1 MRKTIFQ
8 RIGSGLL
15 SLLMMST
22 LAISPALAAD
32 SRPEPSAAST
42 QAASDFTITPVGTVT
57 ADSTQVTL
65 HIDCA
70 DPEVS
75 TVNVFLLPVNTHG
88 YDEDNPIAKKWSA
101 AIGDVTLDVPAGKL
115 TAGSRFCVKL
125 TYTKDDDVR
134 EVFSD
139 YFTVAASGEKTRA
152 EIIANTSAVLLQ
164 DGKARTEPFKQ
175 NANSVDVQVKLDDSV
190 ESCYMTVYAYIG
202 TAGFDPD
209 NSTSSFVLWK
219 GQVTTGTVKC
229 PFNTN
234 VALKV
239 GYKIIACVNTPA
251 GKDAEGSTNYA
262 YVKSQALEVVDENGQ
277 GFQPYTYPNITIDEE
292 TLEPGATTLHISM
305 TGDQRIFDA
314 AAAGKIDINYTIG
327 MYPAGD
333 KFQIE
338 DGSTITLVQLGKTTG
353 SITHQEVTLSQPLK
367 AGWRVRAVAY
377 WDGCPELFIARSN
390 DYQLG
395 QADDSVLVSGTAEED
410 IPTAAVQGTPKA
422 GDTSVTVTLGGKI
435 PSGAVLILRSYDAD
449 ATKFETSDGTWVAT
463 QTGAEAKTYVLSPAK
478 AAMVAGRKLVA
489 LVLSS
494 GTVIAQSDPVIIGA
508 AQTPGEETTV
518 TLLES
523 SYTTTSTQATV
534 KVTGAEKFVGGSL
547 FVTTGLPITENDD
560 SRTKLGRV
568 DFTGAGEYTVPFTL
582 NTGDLKEGQ
591 TVQAY
596 LFKYDSD
603 TEKLI
608 YQYSDAVT
616 VTASSGVKTPEEIL
630 KNTTATLMKNGTVR
644 AENFKQSEKSV
655 DVKVTLDSSL
665 NQCYMTIFAYSSNTT
680 FDPDSSYNKRLWTGY
695 VKNGQTVTCEF
706 NQELPLYYNV
716 IACLNVPVGED
727 FYRPSNSQ
735 ALEVTDDSGEG
746 FRDYTYPDASI
757 VETTLDPGATK
768 LHINLTGD
776 ERLFQA
782 AKEGKT
788 SLTVA
793 VAQYP
798 NDGTTFDFEGEKQ
811 ISLASNLIFTE
822 PQKNYEVTLSQP
834 LKAGW
839 RVRAVVYWQ
848 QNESIFLPKGNDYEA
863 MFQRPDDSVLVSG
876 TPEEDI
882 PAVSIQGTPKAGDTS
897 VSVQLG
903 GKIPDGTY
911 IVLKKYDAGTAD
923 ADCVLSGGTFL
934 ANRSASAAGEQTLT
948 FSDALTAGEKL
959 AAFLTNN
966 GQLAKS
972 QPVTVA
978 AAQTTP
984 LFTITP
990 KGALAADST
999 QITFTVISSDP
1010 SITSVGT
1017 FLCPVKNG
1025 SVDSDHWIARQLGQ
1039 KLGDIT
1045 LDIPEGKLKDG
1056 DVVRLIL
1063 NYEKNDDF
1071 PYYFG
1076 TEANNITVGAQVPA
1090 EDSVVLNESTFTT
1103 DATQATVT
1111 VTGCDS
1117 FRGGYLI
1124 LTTGSVGTNGDADSR
1139 NRLGSVTF
1147 TGPGTYTVPF
1157 GNNHVKLISGNT
1169 IQAHLYKLD
1178 DKDRTYYKYSNAVG
1192 ITSGSQPAV
1201 KPEVSIATDSITAD
1215 RTNVWVQT
1223 SFDGAL
1229 TGTLKLYTYTGETFA
1244 ADKAKEIY
1252 SGTISSSSSSQKITF
1267 GSGKLT
1273 AGQKLIAVL
1282 DLSDGTSVK
1291 STAKTVQ
1298 AAPEKIKPAVQ
1309 LVTKKVTAGMT
1320 KLYAAMTI
1328 DSSVNNAS
1336 YTIYQFTGDTL
1347 DISTATALSSGT
1359 LYRSQSK
1366 ETVPLGRGKLIPGA
1380 KLQIVLT
1387 ADGVEARSDVLT
1399 VEPSPDWGTPY
1410 AAFNVSAVKTDAKSV
1425 SVQIDYADE
1434 YVAMGTDFYCD
1445 VTIYQFP
1452 GSYSDAEFESK
1463 ELWENLTLTQRVG
1476 QINSNFGD
1484 TTRGAELTVPIKDS
1498 AKLNA
1503 GDRLIIK
1510 LRLPHTEWE
1519 GEEVDYLSASVPV
1532 VGENETVPDAKVVL
1546 YNLGEDTSRGA
1557 RVRAILAELNIPAE
1571 TVTAEQLNE
1580 IVGHLAGLDGY
1591 EAAGEKYTGTAPDTE
1606 FMLLCNLPEA
1616 LLDKFLDAMQTDG
1629 LRIDHKA
1636 VVTAYNRDM
1645 KLHELMGDISE
1656 EHDVFQALLELDR
1669 LIAQAENLEEST
1681 YGSAPNW
1688 EKFQAAL
1695 SNAKQILSSQE
1706 PTLEQLQTA
1715 RDNLKNEYLTLTGM
1729 KEMQGDLVIVLTQAA
1744 DGTYTLRA
1752 ELKNGLADV
1761 AYQYAWSNGAQNA
1774 EITGVT
1780 AEQLHT
1786 LQVTVSA
1793 DNLLGSRTTQLQ
1805 APNSPVVTT
1814 AATSSAITLRW
1825 NAPADEDN
1833 RPAAKAMTVSL
1844 YEGNR
1849 LIKEQTA
1856 DAAAGSMTLTSLSAN
1871 TAYTLRI
1878 AAVSPVGRS
1887 DTQVLSVSTAK
1898 RSSGGGSSSGGGGS
1912 SSSDKTGSGKT
1923 ETVTKPDGTK
1933 VQTETKPDG
1942 TKIQTETKKDGSV
1955 TKTTTN
1961 PNGSSVTETKAA
1973 DGSTGTVK
1981 TDKHGQT
1988 TAETTLSSK
1997 AIETAKRNGEPVTA
2011 PVEVEATRDS
2021 STAPTV
2027 KIELPR
2033 NSGDTKVEIPV
2044 TNVKPGT
2051 VAVIVHPDGTEE
2063 IVKNSLPTEDGIQ
2076 LTVNGGATVK
2086 IMDNSKDFIDTR
2098 AHWAKD
2104 AIDFVSARGLVN
2116 GMNAVSYAPNASTT
2130 RAQLW
2135 TILARQ
2141 NDADLN
2147 GGSTWFENAQNWAKE
2162 KGISD
2167 GANPNGTINR
2177 AQMVTMLWRAMGQPA
2192 AGGNAS
2198 FADVPADSYYAQAV
2212 AWAIENGIT
2221 AGVGGGRFDPN
2232 STCTRGQIATFLYRY
2247 MK

>member
-1 MRKTIFQ
+1 MQKTLFR

-22 LAISPALAAD
+22 LAISPTLAAD
-32 SRPEPSAAST
+32 SRSESAAVST

-65 HIDCA
+65 RIDCA
-70 DPEVS
+70 DTEVS
-75 TVNVFLLPVNTHG
+75 TVNVFLLPVNTYG
-88 YDEDNPIAKKWSA
+88 YDEDNPIAKKWRA
-101 AIGDVTLDVPAGKL
+101 AIGDVTLDIPAGKL
-115 TAGSRFCVKL
+115 TTGSRFCVKL
-125 TYTKDDDVR
+125 TYTKDDDVQ

-152 EIIANTSAVLLQ
+152 EIIDNTSAVLLQ
-164 DGKARTEPFKQ
+164 NGKTRTEPFKQ

-190 ESCYMTVYAYIG
+190 KSCYMTVYAYIG

-219 GQVTTGTVKC
+219 GQVKTGTITC
-229 PFNTN
+229 PFNADVT
-234 VALKV
+234 LKV

-277 GFQPYTYPNITIDEE
+277 GFQPYTYPDITIDEE
-292 TLEPGATTLHISM
+292 TLEPEATTLHISM

-333 KFQIE
+333 EFQIE

-353 SITHQEVTLSQPLK
+353 SITHQEVTLTQPLK

-395 QADDSVLVSGTAEED
+395 QADDSVPVSGTAEEA
-410 IPTAAVQGTPKA
+410 IPTAAIQGTPKA
-422 GDTSVTVTLGGKI
+422 GDTSVTVQLGGKI
-435 PSGAVLILRSYDAD
+435 PDGAVLILRSYDAD
-449 ATKFETSDGTWVAT
+449 ATTFETSGGAWAAT
-463 QTGAEAKTYVLSPAK
+463 QANAEAKNYVLSPEENT
-478 AAMVAGRKLVA
+478 MVAGRKLVA
-489 LVLSS
+489 LLLS
-494 GTVIAQSDPVIIGA
+494 GGEVIAQSDPVVIA
-508 AQTPGEETTV
+508 TAQTPGEETTV

-547 FVTTGLPITENDD
+547 FVTTGSSITEGDD
-560 SRTKLGRV
+560 SRIKLGRV
-568 DFTGAGEYTVPFTL
+568 NFTGAAEYTVPFTM

-616 VTASSGVKTPEEIL
+616 VTASSDVKTPEEIL
-630 KNTTATLMKNGTVR
+630 KNTTATLMKNGAVR
-644 AENFKQSEKSV
+644 TENFKQSEKSV

-680 FDPDSSYNKRLWTGY
+680 FDPDGSYNKRLWTGY
-695 VKNGQTVTCEF
+695 VQNGQTVTCEF

-716 IACLNVPVGED
+716 IACLNVPVGVD

-735 ALEVTDDSGEG
+735 ALEVTDDSGSG
-746 FRDYTYPDASI
+746 FLDYTYPDASI
-757 VETTLDPGATK
+757 VETTLEPGANK
-768 LHINLTGD
+768 LHIRLTGD

-793 VAQYP
+793 VGQYP

-897 VSVQLG
+897 VTVQLG

-923 ADCVLSGGTFL
+923 ADCLLGGGTFL
-934 ANRSASAAGEQTLT
+934 TNGSASVAGEQTLT

-990 KGALAADST
+990 KGALTADST
-999 QITFTVISSDP
+999 QITFAVISSDP
-1010 SITSVGT
+1010 SITTVNA
-1017 FLCPVKNG
+1017 FLCPVKKG
-1025 SVDSDHWIARQLGQ
+1025 SVDSDKWIACQLGQ
-1039 KLGDIT
+1039 KPGDIT

-1076 TEANNITVGAQVPA
+1076 TEANNITVGTQVPA

-1103 DATQATVT
+1103 DAAQATVT

-1124 LTTGSVGTNGDADSR
+1124 LTTGRASSNDDADSR

-1215 RTNVWVQT
+1215 RTNVWVQA

-1252 SGTISSSSSSQKITF
+1252 SGKISSSSSSQKITF

-1282 DLSDGTSVK
+1282 TLSDGTSVN

-1347 DISTATALSSGT
+1347 DISTATVLSSGT

-1410 AAFNVSAVKTDAKSV
+1410 AAFNVSAVKANAKSV

-1463 ELWENLTLTQRVG
+1463 ELWENLTLIQRVG

-1498 AKLNA
+1498 AVLNA

-1557 RVRAILAELNIPAE
+1557 RVRAILAELNILAE

-1580 IVGHLAGLDGY
+1580 TVGHMAGLDGY

-1645 KLHELMGDISE
+1645 KLHELMDDISE
-1656 EHDVFQALLELDR
+1656 EHGVFQALLELDR
-1669 LIAQAENLEEST
+1669 LIAQAEKLEEST

-1695 SNAKQILSSQE
+1695 SSAKQTLSSQE
-1706 PTLEQLQTA
+1706 PTLEQLQTVGGT
-1715 RDNLKNEYLTLTGM
+1715 LKNEYLTLTGM
-1729 KEMQGDLVIVLTQAA
+1729 KEMQGDLVIALTQAA
-1744 DGTYTLRA
+1744 DGRYTLRA
-1752 ELKNGLADV
+1752 ELKNGLAD
-1761 AYQYAWSNGAQNA
+1761 ATYQYAWSNGAQSA

-1780 AEQLHT
+1780 EAQLHT

-1793 DNLLGSRTTQLQ
+1793 DNLLGSRTAQLQ
-1805 APNSPVVTT
+1805 VPYSPAAM
-1814 AATSSAITLRW
+1814 AATTSNAITLRW
-1825 NAPADEDN
+1825 NTPADEEN
-1833 RPAAKAMTVSL
+1833 RPAAKTMTVGL
-1844 YEGNR
+1844 YQGDK

-1856 DAAAGSMTLTSLSAN
+1856 DAATGSITLTGLSAN

-1898 RSSGGGSSSGGGGS
+1898 RSSGGSSSSGSSGS
-1912 SSSDKTGSGKT
+1912 SYAVSAPSAKNGDVTVSPKNASKGDRV
-1923 ETVTKPDGTK
+1923 TVTVKPDSGY
-1933 VQTETKPDG
+1933 E
-1942 TKIQTETKKDGSV
+1942 IGSV
-1955 TKTTTN
+1955 TVLDSKGN
-1961 PNGSSVTETKAA
+1961 ELKL
-1973 DGSTGTVK
+1973 
-1981 TDKHGQT
+1981 TDKGDGKYT
-1988 TAETTLSSK
+1988 FTMPGGK
-1997 AIETAKRNGEPVTA
+1997 
-2011 PVEVEATRDS
+2011 VEVKATF
-2021 STAPTV
+2021 V
-2027 KIELPR
+2027 KAGETSP
-2033 NSGDTKVEIPV
+2033 
-2044 TNVKPGT
+2044 
-2051 VAVIVHPDGTEE
+2051 
-2063 IVKNSLPTEDGIQ
+2063 
-2076 LTVNGGATVK
+2076 
-2086 IMDNSKDFIDTR
+2086 
-2098 AHWAKD
+2098 
-2104 AIDFVSARGLVN
+2104 FV
-2116 GMNAVSYAPNASTT
+2116 
-2130 RAQLW
+2130 
-2135 TILARQ
+2135 
-2141 NDADLN
+2141 
-2147 GGSTWFENAQNWAKE
+2147 
-2162 KGISD
+2162 
-2167 GANPNGTINR
+2167 
-2177 AQMVTMLWRAMGQPA
+2177 
-2192 AGGNAS
+2192 
-2198 FADVPADSYYAQAV
+2198 DVPADSYYFDAVKWAQKLGITNGKTDVLFGSSDPCTRGQIVTFLWRAAGSPAPKGTAKVPGDMLPGSYCYDAV
-2212 AWAIENGIT
+2212 AWAIENGVT
-2221 AGVGGGRFDPN
+2221 NGFADGTFGVN
-2232 STCTRGQIATFLYRY
+2232 NTCTRGQSVTFLYRALGTAPTTVNGFTDVAAGDFY
-2247 MK
+2247 AEAVAWAVENGVTNGTTDSTFSPSNGCTRAQIVTFLFRTYNQ

>member
-1 MRKTIFQ
+1 MQKTLFR

-22 LAISPALAAD
+22 LAISPTLAED
-32 SRPEPSAAST
+32 SRSESAAVST

-65 HIDCA
+65 RIDCA
-70 DPEVS
+70 DTEVS
-75 TVNVFLLPVNTHG
+75 TVNVFLLPVNTYG
-88 YDEDNPIAKKWSA
+88 YNEDNPIAKKWSA
-101 AIGDVTLDVPAGKL
+101 AIGDVTLDVSAGKL
-115 TAGSRFCVKL
+115 TAGSQFCVKL
-125 TYTKDDDVR
+125 TYAKDDDVQ

-139 YFTVAASGEKTRA
+139 YFTVAASGEKTR
-152 EIIANTSAVLLQ
+152 EEMIANTSAVLLQ
-164 DGKARTEPFKQ
+164 NGKTRTEPFKQ
-175 NANSVDVQVKLDDSV
+175 NANSVDVQVELDDSV

-219 GQVTTGTVKC
+219 GQVTTGTVTC

-234 VALKV
+234 IALKV
-239 GYKIIACVNTPA
+239 GYKIIACIHTPA

-262 YVKSQALEVVDENGQ
+262 YVKSRALEVVNENGQ
-277 GFQPYTYPNITIDEE
+277 GFQPYTYPDITIDEK

-314 AAAGKIDINYTIG
+314 ATAGKIDIHYTIG

-333 KFQIE
+333 EFQIE

-353 SITHQEVTLSQPLK
+353 SITHQEVTLTQPLK

-395 QADDSVLVSGTAEED
+395 QADDSVLVSGTAEEN
-410 IPTAAVQGTPKA
+410 IPTAAIQGTPKA
-422 GDTSVTVTLGGKI
+422 GDTSVTV
-435 PSGAVLILRSYDAD
+435 
-449 ATKFETSDGTWVAT
+449 
-463 QTGAEAKTYVLSPAK
+463 
-478 AAMVAGRKLVA
+478 
-489 LVLSS
+489 
-494 GTVIAQSDPVIIGA
+494 
-508 AQTPGEETTV
+508 
-518 TLLES
+518 
-523 SYTTTSTQATV
+523 
-534 KVTGAEKFVGGSL
+534 
-547 FVTTGLPITENDD
+547 
-560 SRTKLGRV
+560 
-568 DFTGAGEYTVPFTL
+568 
-582 NTGDLKEGQ
+582 
-591 TVQAY
+591 
-596 LFKYDSD
+596 
-603 TEKLI
+603 
-608 YQYSDAVT
+608 
-616 VTASSGVKTPEEIL
+616 
-630 KNTTATLMKNGTVR
+630 
-644 AENFKQSEKSV
+644 
-655 DVKVTLDSSL
+655 
-665 NQCYMTIFAYSSNTT
+665 
-680 FDPDSSYNKRLWTGY
+680 
-695 VKNGQTVTCEF
+695 
-706 NQELPLYYNV
+706 
-716 IACLNVPVGED
+716 
-727 FYRPSNSQ
+727 
-735 ALEVTDDSGEG
+735 
-746 FRDYTYPDASI
+746 
-757 VETTLDPGATK
+757 
-768 LHINLTGD
+768 
-776 ERLFQA
+776 
-782 AKEGKT
+782 
-788 SLTVA
+788 
-793 VAQYP
+793 
-798 NDGTTFDFEGEKQ
+798 
-811 ISLASNLIFTE
+811 
-822 PQKNYEVTLSQP
+822 
-834 LKAGW
+834 
-839 RVRAVVYWQ
+839 
-848 QNESIFLPKGNDYEA
+848 
-863 MFQRPDDSVLVSG
+863 
-876 TPEEDI
+876 
-882 PAVSIQGTPKAGDTS
+882 
-897 VSVQLG
+897 QLG
-903 GKIPDGTY
+903 GKIPESTY

-923 ADCVLSGGTFL
+923 ADCLLSGGTFL

-978 AAQTTP
+978 AAQMTP

-990 KGALAADST
+990 KGALTADST

-1010 SITSVGT
+1010 SITSVGA

-1045 LDIPEGKLKDG
+1045 LDIPDGKLKDG

-1063 NYEKNDDF
+1063 NYEKNDDY

-1076 TEANNITVGAQVPA
+1076 TEANNITVGTQVPA

-1117 FRGGYLI
+1117 FRDGYLI

-1215 RTNVWVQT
+1215 RTAIWMQA

-1244 ADKAKEIY
+1244 EDAAKEIY
-1252 SGTISSSSSSQKITF
+1252 SGKISSSSSSQKISF

-1282 DLSDGTSVK
+1282 TLSDGTSVN

-1298 AAPEKIKPAVQ
+1298 AALEKIKPAVQ

-1410 AAFNVSAVKTDAKSV
+1410 AAFNVSAVKANAKSV

-1484 TTRGAELTVPIKDS
+1484 ITRGAELTVPIKDS
-1498 AKLNA
+1498 AVLNA
-1503 GDRLIIK
+1503 GNRLIIK

-1580 IVGHLAGLDGY
+1580 TVGHLAGLDGY

-1645 KLHELMGDISE
+1645 ELHELMDDISE

-1669 LIAQAENLEEST
+1669 LVAQAEKLEEST

-1695 SNAKQILSSQE
+1695 SSAKQTLSSQE

-1715 RDNLKNEYLTLTGM
+1715 GGTLKNEYLTLTGM
-1729 KEMQGDLVIVLTQAA
+1729 KEMQGDLVIALTQAA
-1744 DGTYTLRA
+1744 DGRYTLLA
-1752 ELKNGLADV
+1752 ELKNGLAD
-1761 AYQYAWSNGAQNA
+1761 ATYQYAWSNGVQSA

-1780 AEQLHT
+1780 EAQLHT

-1793 DNLLGSRTTQLQ
+1793 DNLLGSRTAQLQ
-1805 APNSPVVTT
+1805 VPYSPAAM
-1814 AATSSAITLRW
+1814 AATTSNAITLRW
-1825 NAPADEDN
+1825 NTPADEEN
-1833 RPAAKAMTVSL
+1833 RPAAKTMTVGL
-1844 YEGNR
+1844 YQGDK

-1856 DAAAGSMTLTSLSAN
+1856 DAATGSITLTGLSAN

-1878 AAVSPVGRS
+1878 AAVSPVGHS
-1887 DTQVLSVSTAK
+1887 DTQVLGVSTAK
-1898 RSSGGGSSSGGGGS
+1898 RSSGGSSSSGSSGS
-1912 SSSDKTGSGKT
+1912 SYAVSTPSAKNGDV
-1923 ETVTKPDGTK
+1923 TVSPKNASKGDRVTITVKPDSGYE
-1933 VQTETKPDG
+1933 V
-1942 TKIQTETKKDGSV
+1942 GSV
-1955 TKTTTN
+1955 TVLDSKGN
-1961 PNGSSVTETKAA
+1961 ELKL
-1973 DGSTGTVK
+1973 
-1981 TDKHGQT
+1981 TDKG
-1988 TAETTLSSK
+1988 
-1997 AIETAKRNGEPVTA
+1997 NGKYTFTMPGGK
-2011 PVEVEATRDS
+2011 VEVKATF
-2021 STAPTV
+2021 V
-2027 KIELPR
+2027 KAGETSP
-2033 NSGDTKVEIPV
+2033 
-2044 TNVKPGT
+2044 
-2051 VAVIVHPDGTEE
+2051 
-2063 IVKNSLPTEDGIQ
+2063 
-2076 LTVNGGATVK
+2076 
-2086 IMDNSKDFIDTR
+2086 
-2098 AHWAKD
+2098 
-2104 AIDFVSARGLVN
+2104 FV
-2116 GMNAVSYAPNASTT
+2116 
-2130 RAQLW
+2130 
-2135 TILARQ
+2135 
-2141 NDADLN
+2141 
-2147 GGSTWFENAQNWAKE
+2147 
-2162 KGISD
+2162 
-2167 GANPNGTINR
+2167 
-2177 AQMVTMLWRAMGQPA
+2177 
-2192 AGGNAS
+2192 
-2198 FADVPADSYYAQAV
+2198 DVPADSYYFDAVKWAQKLGITNGKTDALFGSSDPCTRGQIVTFLWRAAGSPAPKGTAKVPGDVLPGSYCYDAV
-2212 AWAIENGIT
+2212 AWALENGIT
-2221 AGVGGGRFDPN
+2221 NGLADGTFGVN
-2232 STCTRGQIATFLYRY
+2232 STCTRGQSVTFLYRALGTAPTTVNGFTDVESNAFCAEAVAWAVENGVTNGTTDSTFSPSNGCTRAQIVTFLFRTY
-2247 MK
+2247 NQ

>member
-1 MRKTIFQ
+1 MQKTLFR

-22 LAISPALAAD
+22 LAISPTLAAD
-32 SRPEPSAAST
+32 SRSESAAVST

-65 HIDCA
+65 RIDCA
-70 DPEVS
+70 DTEVS
-75 TVNVFLLPVNTHG
+75 TVNVFLLPVNTYG
-88 YDEDNPIAKKWSA
+88 YNEDNPIAKKWSA
-101 AIGDVTLDVPAGKL
+101 AIGDVTLDIPAGKL
-115 TAGSRFCVKL
+115 TAGSQFCVKL
-125 TYTKDDDVR
+125 IYTKDNDVR
-134 EVFSD
+134 EVFSE

-219 GQVTTGTVKC
+219 GQVTTGTVTC

-262 YVKSQALEVVDENGQ
+262 YVKSQALEVVDENGK
-277 GFQPYTYPNITIDEE
+277 GFQPYTYPDITIDEE

-333 KFQIE
+333 EFQIE
-338 DGSTITLVQLGKTTG
+338 DGSTITLVQLGKTTE
-353 SITHQEVTLSQPLK
+353 SITHKEVTLSQPLK

-377 WDGCPELFIARSN
+377 WDSRTDLFIARGN

-395 QADDSVLVSGTAEED
+395 QTDDSVPVSGTAEEA
-410 IPTAAVQGTPKA
+410 IPTAAIQGTPKA
-422 GDTSVTVTLGGKI
+422 GDTSVTVQLSGKI
-435 PSGAVLILRSYDAD
+435 PSGAVLILHSYDAD

-591 TVQAY
+591 TIQAY

-616 VTASSGVKTPEEIL
+616 VTASSGEKTPEEIL
-630 KNTTATLMKNGTVR
+630 KNTTAILMKNGTVR
-644 AENFKQSEKSV
+644 TENFKQSEKSV

-665 NQCYMTIFAYSSNTT
+665 KQCYMTIFAYSSNTT

-695 VKNGQTVTCEF
+695 VQNGQTVTCTF

-727 FYRPSNSQ
+727 FYKPSNSQ
-735 ALEVTDDSGEG
+735 ALEVTDDSGSG

-811 ISLASNLIFTE
+811 SSLASNLIFTE

-897 VSVQLG
+897 VTVQLG
-903 GKIPDGTY
+903 GKIPESTY

-934 ANRSASAAGEQTLT
+934 ANRSASVAGEQTLT

-959 AAFLTNN
+959 AAFLTNS

-990 KGALAADST
+990 KGALTADST
-999 QITFTVISSDP
+999 QITFTVTSSDP

-1076 TEANNITVGAQVPA
+1076 TEANNITVGTQVPA

-1117 FRGGYLI
+1117 FRDGYLI
-1124 LTTGSVGTNGDADSR
+1124 LTTGSVGTNDDADSR

-1169 IQAHLYKLD
+1169 IQAHLYKYD
-1178 DKDRTYYKYSNAVG
+1178 RDADKTYYKYSNAVG

-1201 KPEVSIATDSITAD
+1201 KSEVSIATDSITAD

-1244 ADKAKEIY
+1244 EDAAKEIY
-1252 SGTISSSSSSQKITF
+1252 SGKIASSSSSQKITF

-1282 DLSDGTSVK
+1282 TLSDGTSVK

-1320 KLYAAMTI
+1320 KLYVAMTI

-1434 YVAMGTDFYCD
+1434 YVAMGKDFYCD

-1452 GSYSDAEFESK
+1452 GSYSDAEFESN
-1463 ELWENLTLTQRVG
+1463 ELWENLTLTKRVG

-1498 AKLNA
+1498 AVLNA

-1532 VGENETVPDAKVVL
+1532 LGENETVPDAKVVL

-1557 RVRAILAELNIPAE
+1557 RVRAILAELNILAE

-1580 IVGHLAGLDGY
+1580 TVGHMAGLDGY

-1616 LLDKFLDAMQTDG
+1616 LLDRFLDAMQTDG

-1669 LIAQAENLEEST
+1669 LIAQAEKLEEST

-1695 SNAKQILSSQE
+1695 SSAKQMLSSQE
-1706 PTLEQLQTA
+1706 PTLEQLQTVGGT
-1715 RDNLKNEYLTLTGM
+1715 LKNEYLTLTGM
-1729 KEMQGDLVIVLTQAA
+1729 KEMQGDLVITLTQEA
-1744 DGTYTLRA
+1744 DGTYILRA
-1752 ELKNGLADV
+1752 ELKNGLADAV
-1761 AYQYAWSNGAQNA
+1761 YQYAWSNGAQSA

-1805 APNSPVVTT
+1805 APNSPAVTT
-1814 AATSSAITLRW
+1814 AAASDAITLRW
-1825 NAPADEDN
+1825 NTPADEEN
-1833 RPAAKAMTVSL
+1833 RPAAKTLTVGL
-1844 YEGNR
+1844 YQGDK
-1849 LIKEQTA
+1849 LIREQTA
-1856 DAAAGSMTLTSLSAN
+1856 DAAVGSMTLTGLSAN

-1898 RSSGGGSSSGGGGS
+1898 TSSGGGSSSGSSGS
-1912 SSSDKTGSGKT
+1912 SYAVSAPSAKNGDVTVSPKNASKGDRV
-1923 ETVTKPDGTK
+1923 TVTVTPDKGYELDT
-1933 VQTETKPDG
+1933 
-1942 TKIQTETKKDGSV
+1942 I
-1955 TKTTTN
+1955 
-1961 PNGSSVTETKAA
+1961 
-1973 DGSTGTVK
+1973 TVK
-1981 TDKHGQT
+1981 DASGNKLKLTDKGNGKYT
-1988 TAETTLSSK
+1988 FTMPASK
-1997 AIETAKRNGEPVTA
+1997 VT
-2011 PVEVEATRDS
+2011 
-2021 STAPTV
+2021 
-2027 KIELPR
+2027 
-2033 NSGDTKVEIPV
+2033 
-2044 TNVKPGT
+2044 
-2051 VAVIVHPDGTEE
+2051 
-2063 IVKNSLPTEDGIQ
+2063 
-2076 LTVNGGATVK
+2076 
-2086 IMDNSKDFIDTR
+2086 
-2098 AHWAKD
+2098 
-2104 AIDFVSARGLVN
+2104 VSAEFVEEQ
-2116 GMNAVSYAPNASTT
+2116 AAST
-2130 RAQLW
+2130 
-2135 TILARQ
+2135 
-2141 NDADLN
+2141 
-2147 GGSTWFENAQNWAKE
+2147 
-2162 KGISD
+2162 
-2167 GANPNGTINR
+2167 
-2177 AQMVTMLWRAMGQPA
+2177 
-2192 AGGNAS
+2192 
-2198 FADVPADSYYAQAV
+2198 FADVPADAYYAKAVEWAVKNGITNGKDNGLFGSNDPCTRGQIVTFLWRAAGSPAPKGTATVPADVLPGSYSYNAV
-2212 AWAIENGIT
+2212 AWALENGIT
-2221 AGVGGGRFDPN
+2221 NGLADGTFGVN
-2232 STCTRGQIATFLYRY
+2232 STCTRGQSVTFLYRAIGTAPTTVNGFTDVAAGDFY
-2247 MK
+2247 AEAVAWAVENGVTNGTTDSTFSPSNGCTRAQIVTFLFRTYNQ

>member
-1 MRKTIFQ
+1 MQKTLFR

-22 LAISPALAAD
+22 LAISPTLAAD
-32 SRPEPSAAST
+32 SRSESAAVST

-65 HIDCA
+65 RIDCA
-70 DPEVS
+70 DTEVS
-75 TVNVFLLPVNTHG
+75 TVNVFLLPVNTYG
-88 YDEDNPIAKKWSA
+88 YNEDNPIAKKWSA
-101 AIGDVTLDVPAGKL
+101 AIGDVTLDIPAGKL
-115 TAGSRFCVKL
+115 TAGSQFCVKL
-125 TYTKDDDVR
+125 IYTKDNDVR
-134 EVFSD
+134 EVFSE
-139 YFTVAASGEKTRA
+139 YFTVAASGEKTR
-152 EIIANTSAVLLQ
+152 EEMIANTSAVLLQ
-164 DGKARTEPFKQ
+164 DGETRAEPFKQ
-175 NANSVDVQVKLDDSV
+175 DAASVDVQVKLDDSV
-190 ESCYMTVYAYIG
+190 KSCYMTVYAYIG

-219 GQVTTGTVKC
+219 GQVKTGTITC
-229 PFNTN
+229 PFNAD

-305 TGDQRIFDA
+305 TGDQRIFNA

-333 KFQIE
+333 EFQIE
-338 DGSTITLVQLGKTTG
+338 DGSTITLVQLGKTTE

-377 WDGCPELFIARSN
+377 WDGCPELFIAGSN

-395 QADDSVLVSGTAEED
+395 QADDSVLVSGTAEEN

-422 GDTSVTVTLGGKI
+422 GDISVTVTLGGKI
-435 PSGAVLILRSYDAD
+435 P
-449 ATKFETSDGTWVAT
+449 
-463 QTGAEAKTYVLSPAK
+463 
-478 AAMVAGRKLVA
+478 
-489 LVLSS
+489 
-494 GTVIAQSDPVIIGA
+494 
-508 AQTPGEETTV
+508 
-518 TLLES
+518 ES
-523 SYTTTSTQATV
+523 
-534 KVTGAEKFVGGSL
+534 
-547 FVTTGLPITENDD
+547 
-560 SRTKLGRV
+560 
-568 DFTGAGEYTVPFTL
+568 
-582 NTGDLKEGQ
+582 
-591 TVQAY
+591 
-596 LFKYDSD
+596 
-603 TEKLI
+603 
-608 YQYSDAVT
+608 
-616 VTASSGVKTPEEIL
+616 
-630 KNTTATLMKNGTVR
+630 
-644 AENFKQSEKSV
+644 
-655 DVKVTLDSSL
+655 
-665 NQCYMTIFAYSSNTT
+665 
-680 FDPDSSYNKRLWTGY
+680 
-695 VKNGQTVTCEF
+695 
-706 NQELPLYYNV
+706 
-716 IACLNVPVGED
+716 
-727 FYRPSNSQ
+727 
-735 ALEVTDDSGEG
+735 
-746 FRDYTYPDASI
+746 
-757 VETTLDPGATK
+757 
-768 LHINLTGD
+768 
-776 ERLFQA
+776 
-782 AKEGKT
+782 
-788 SLTVA
+788 
-793 VAQYP
+793 
-798 NDGTTFDFEGEKQ
+798 
-811 ISLASNLIFTE
+811 
-822 PQKNYEVTLSQP
+822 
-834 LKAGW
+834 
-839 RVRAVVYWQ
+839 
-848 QNESIFLPKGNDYEA
+848 
-863 MFQRPDDSVLVSG
+863 
-876 TPEEDI
+876 
-882 PAVSIQGTPKAGDTS
+882 
-897 VSVQLG
+897 
-903 GKIPDGTY
+903 TY

-934 ANRSASAAGEQTLT
+934 ANRSASVAGEQTLT

-990 KGALAADST
+990 KGALTADST

-1076 TEANNITVGAQVPA
+1076 TEANNITVGTQVPA

-1117 FRGGYLI
+1117 FRDGYLI

-1192 ITSGSQPAV
+1192 ITSGPQPAV

-1215 RTNVWVQT
+1215 RTDVWVQT

-1244 ADKAKEIY
+1244 EDAAKEIY
-1252 SGTISSSSSSQKITF
+1252 SGKISSSSSSQKISF

-1282 DLSDGTSVK
+1282 ALSDGTSVN
-1291 STAKTVQ
+1291 STAKAVQ

-1320 KLYAAMTI
+1320 KLYASMTI

-1410 AAFNVSAVKTDAKSV
+1410 AAFNVSAVKADAKSV

-1484 TTRGAELTVPIKDS
+1484 ITRGAELTVPIKDS
-1498 AKLNA
+1498 AVLNA
-1503 GDRLIIK
+1503 GNRLIIK

-1557 RVRAILAELNIPAE
+1557 RVRAILAKLNIPAE

-1580 IVGHLAGLDGY
+1580 TVGHLAGLDGY
-1591 EAAGEKYTGTAPDTE
+1591 EAASEKYTGTAPDTE

-1669 LIAQAENLEEST
+1669 LIAQAEKLEEST

-1695 SNAKQILSSQE
+1695 SSAKQTLSSQE

-1715 RDNLKNEYLTLTGM
+1715 GGTLKNEYLTLTGM
-1729 KEMQGDLVIVLTQAA
+1729 KEMQGDLVIALTQAA
-1744 DGTYTLRA
+1744 DGRYTLRA
-1752 ELKNGLADV
+1752 ELKNGLAD
-1761 AYQYAWSNGAQNA
+1761 ATYQYAWSNGAQNA

-1793 DNLLGSRTTQLQ
+1793 DNLLGSRTAQLQ
-1805 APNSPVVTT
+1805 VPYSPAAM
-1814 AATSSAITLRW
+1814 AATTSNAITLRW
-1825 NAPADEDN
+1825 NTPADEEN
-1833 RPAAKAMTVSL
+1833 RPAAKTMTVGL
-1844 YEGNR
+1844 YQGDK

-1856 DAAAGSMTLTSLSAN
+1856 DAATGSITLTGLSAN

-1878 AAVSPVGRS
+1878 AAVSPVGHS
-1887 DTQVLSVSTAK
+1887 DTQVLGVSTAK
-1898 RSSGGGSSSGGGGS
+1898 RSSGGSSSSGSSGS
-1912 SSSDKTGSGKT
+1912 SYAVSTPSAKNGDV
-1923 ETVTKPDGTK
+1923 TVSPKNASKGDRVTITVKPDSGYE
-1933 VQTETKPDG
+1933 V
-1942 TKIQTETKKDGSV
+1942 GSV
-1955 TKTTTN
+1955 TVLDSKGN
-1961 PNGSSVTETKAA
+1961 ELKL
-1973 DGSTGTVK
+1973 
-1981 TDKHGQT
+1981 TDKGNGKYT
-1988 TAETTLSSK
+1988 FTMPASK
-1997 AIETAKRNGEPVTA
+1997 VT
-2011 PVEVEATRDS
+2011 
-2021 STAPTV
+2021 
-2027 KIELPR
+2027 
-2033 NSGDTKVEIPV
+2033 
-2044 TNVKPGT
+2044 
-2051 VAVIVHPDGTEE
+2051 
-2063 IVKNSLPTEDGIQ
+2063 
-2076 LTVNGGATVK
+2076 
-2086 IMDNSKDFIDTR
+2086 
-2098 AHWAKD
+2098 
-2104 AIDFVSARGLVN
+2104 VSAEF
-2116 GMNAVSYAPNASTT
+2116 M
-2130 RAQLW
+2130 
-2135 TILARQ
+2135 
-2141 NDADLN
+2141 
-2147 GGSTWFENAQNWAKE
+2147 E
-2162 KGISD
+2162 
-2167 GANPNGTINR
+2167 
-2177 AQMVTMLWRAMGQPA
+2177 AQMAT
-2192 AGGNAS
+2192 
-2198 FADVPADSYYAQAV
+2198 FADVPSDAYYAEAVEWAVDRGITNGKTDGLFGSNDSCTRGQIVTFLWRAAGSPAPKGAAAVPTDVIPGSYCYNAV
-2212 AWAIENGIT
+2212 AWALENGLANGMADGT
-2221 AGVGGGRFDPN
+2221 FGGN
-2232 STCTRGQIATFLYRY
+2232 NTCTRGQSVTFLHRALGTAPSAVNGFTDVAADSFCADAVAWAVENGVTNGTSATTFSPNNGCTRAQIVTFLYRCL
-2247 MK
+2247 K

>member
-32 SRPEPSAAST
+32 SRPEPSAAGT

-139 YFTVAASGEKTRA
+139 YFTVAAAGEKTRA

-175 NANSVDVQVKLDDSV
+175 NANSVDVQVKLDNSV

-277 GFQPYTYPNITIDEE
+277 GFQPYAYPDITIDET

-314 AAAGKIDINYTIG
+314 AVAEKIDINYTIG

-333 KFQIE
+333 EFQIE

-395 QADDSVLVSGTAEED
+395 QEDDSVLVSGTAEEN

-422 GDTSVTVTLGGKI
+422 GDTSVTVQLGGKI

-489 LVLSS
+489 LLLSS

-644 AENFKQSEKSV
+644 TENFKQSEKSV

-897 VSVQLG
+897 VTVQLG

-934 ANRSASAAGEQTLT
+934 SNRSASAAGEQTLT

-1025 SVDSDHWIARQLGQ
+1025 SVDSDHWIARQLEQ

-1117 FRGGYLI
+1117 FQGGYLI

-1252 SGTISSSSSSQKITF
+1252 SGTISSSSNSQKITF

-1410 AAFNVSAVKTDAKSV
+1410 AAFNVSVVKTDAKSV

-1463 ELWENLTLTQRVG
+1463 ELWENLPLTQRVG

-1656 EHDVFQALLELDR
+1656 EHDVFQALLKLDR

-1833 RPAAKAMTVSL
+1833 RPAAKAMTVRL

-1887 DTQVLSVSTAK
+1887 DTQVLGVSTAK

-1942 TKIQTETKKDGSV
+1942 TKIQTVTGKDGS
-1955 TKTTTN
+1955 T
-1961 PNGSSVTETKAA
+1961 A
-1973 DGSTGTVK
+1973 TVK
-1981 TDKHGQT
+1981 TDKNGQT
-1988 TAETTLSSK
+1988 TAETKLSAK
-1997 AIETAKRNGEPVTA
+1997 AVEDAKRSGEAVKA
-2011 PVEVEATRDS
+2011 PVEVKATKDS

-2027 KIELPR
+2027 KVELPR
-2033 NSGDTKVEIPV
+2033 NSGETKVEIPV
-2044 TNVKPGT
+2044 SNVKPGT
-2051 VAVIVHPDGTEE
+2051 VAILVHADGTEE
-2063 IVKNSLPTEDGIQ
+2063 IVKTSLPTADGIQ
-2076 LTVNGGATVK
+2076 LTVNGSATVK
-2086 IMDNSKDFIDTR
+2086 IMDNSKDFADTR
-2098 AHWAKD
+2098 NHWAKD

-2147 GGSTWFENAQNWAKE
+2147 GGNTWFENAQNWAKE

-2167 GANPNGTINR
+2167 GVNPNGTINR

-2192 AGGNAS
+2192 AASGAS

-2221 AGVGGGRFDPN
+2221 AGVGGSKFDPN
-2232 STCTRGQIATFLYRY
+2232 ATCTRAQIATFLYRY

>member
-32 SRPEPSAAST
+32 SRPEPSAAGT

-139 YFTVAASGEKTRA
+139 YFTVAAAGEKTRA

-175 NANSVDVQVKLDDSV
+175 NANSVDVQVKLDNSV

-277 GFQPYTYPNITIDEE
+277 GFQPYAYPDITIDET

-314 AAAGKIDINYTIG
+314 AVAEKIDINYTIG

-333 KFQIE
+333 EFQIE

-395 QADDSVLVSGTAEED
+395 QEDDSVLVSGTAEEN

-422 GDTSVTVTLGGKI
+422 GDTSVTVQLGGKI

-489 LVLSS
+489 LLLSS

-644 AENFKQSEKSV
+644 TENFKQSEKSV

-897 VSVQLG
+897 VTVQLG

-934 ANRSASAAGEQTLT
+934 SNRSASAAGEQTLT

-1025 SVDSDHWIARQLGQ
+1025 SVDSDHWIARQLEQ

-1117 FRGGYLI
+1117 FQGGYLI

-1252 SGTISSSSSSQKITF
+1252 SGTISSSSNSQKITF

-1656 EHDVFQALLELDR
+1656 EHDVFQALLKLDR

-1833 RPAAKAMTVSL
+1833 RPAAKAMTVRL

-1887 DTQVLSVSTAK
+1887 DTQVLGVSTAK

-1942 TKIQTETKKDGSV
+1942 TKIQTVTGKDGS
-1955 TKTTTN
+1955 T
-1961 PNGSSVTETKAA
+1961 A
-1973 DGSTGTVK
+1973 TVK
-1981 TDKHGQT
+1981 TDKNGQT
-1988 TAETTLSSK
+1988 TAETKLSAK
-1997 AIETAKRNGEPVTA
+1997 AVEDAKRSGEAVKA
-2011 PVEVEATRDS
+2011 PVEVKATKDS

-2027 KIELPR
+2027 KVELPR
-2033 NSGDTKVEIPV
+2033 NSGETKVEIPV
-2044 TNVKPGT
+2044 SNVKPGT
-2051 VAVIVHPDGTEE
+2051 VAILVHADGTEE
-2063 IVKNSLPTEDGIQ
+2063 IVKTSLPTADGIQ
-2076 LTVNGGATVK
+2076 LTVNGSATVK
-2086 IMDNSKDFIDTR
+2086 IMDNSKDFADTR
-2098 AHWAKD
+2098 NHWAKD

-2147 GGSTWFENAQNWAKE
+2147 GGNTWFENAQNWAKE

-2167 GANPNGTINR
+2167 GVNPNGTINR

-2192 AGGNAS
+2192 AASGAS

-2221 AGVGGGRFDPN
+2221 AGVGGSKFDPN
-2232 STCTRGQIATFLYRY
+2232 ATCTRAQIATFLYRY

>member
-1 MRKTIFQ
+1 MQKTLFR

-22 LAISPALAAD
+22 LAISPTLAED
-32 SRPEPSAAST
+32 SRSESAAVST

-65 HIDCA
+65 RIDCA
-70 DPEVS
+70 DTEVS
-75 TVNVFLLPVNTHG
+75 TVNVFLLPVNTYG
-88 YDEDNPIAKKWSA
+88 YNEDNPIAKKWSA
-101 AIGDVTLDVPAGKL
+101 AIGDVTLDVSAGKL
-115 TAGSRFCVKL
+115 TAGSQFCVKL
-125 TYTKDDDVR
+125 TYAKDDDVQ

-139 YFTVAASGEKTRA
+139 YFTVAASGEKTR
-152 EIIANTSAVLLQ
+152 EEMIANTSAVLLQ
-164 DGKARTEPFKQ
+164 NGKTRTEPFKQ
-175 NANSVDVQVKLDDSV
+175 NANSVDVQVELDDSV

-219 GQVTTGTVKC
+219 GQVTTGTVTC

-234 VALKV
+234 IALKV
-239 GYKIIACVNTPA
+239 GYKIIACIHTPA

-262 YVKSQALEVVDENGQ
+262 YVKSRALEVVNENGQ
-277 GFQPYTYPNITIDEE
+277 GFQPYTYPDITIDEK

-314 AAAGKIDINYTIG
+314 ATAGKIDIHYTIG

-333 KFQIE
+333 EFQIE

-353 SITHQEVTLSQPLK
+353 SITHQEVTLTQPLK

-395 QADDSVLVSGTAEED
+395 QADDSVLVSGTAEEN
-410 IPTAAVQGTPKA
+410 IPTAAIQGTPKA
-422 GDTSVTVTLGGKI
+422 GDTSVTV
-435 PSGAVLILRSYDAD
+435 
-449 ATKFETSDGTWVAT
+449 
-463 QTGAEAKTYVLSPAK
+463 
-478 AAMVAGRKLVA
+478 
-489 LVLSS
+489 
-494 GTVIAQSDPVIIGA
+494 
-508 AQTPGEETTV
+508 
-518 TLLES
+518 
-523 SYTTTSTQATV
+523 
-534 KVTGAEKFVGGSL
+534 
-547 FVTTGLPITENDD
+547 
-560 SRTKLGRV
+560 
-568 DFTGAGEYTVPFTL
+568 
-582 NTGDLKEGQ
+582 
-591 TVQAY
+591 
-596 LFKYDSD
+596 
-603 TEKLI
+603 
-608 YQYSDAVT
+608 
-616 VTASSGVKTPEEIL
+616 
-630 KNTTATLMKNGTVR
+630 
-644 AENFKQSEKSV
+644 
-655 DVKVTLDSSL
+655 
-665 NQCYMTIFAYSSNTT
+665 
-680 FDPDSSYNKRLWTGY
+680 
-695 VKNGQTVTCEF
+695 
-706 NQELPLYYNV
+706 
-716 IACLNVPVGED
+716 
-727 FYRPSNSQ
+727 
-735 ALEVTDDSGEG
+735 
-746 FRDYTYPDASI
+746 
-757 VETTLDPGATK
+757 
-768 LHINLTGD
+768 
-776 ERLFQA
+776 
-782 AKEGKT
+782 
-788 SLTVA
+788 
-793 VAQYP
+793 
-798 NDGTTFDFEGEKQ
+798 
-811 ISLASNLIFTE
+811 
-822 PQKNYEVTLSQP
+822 
-834 LKAGW
+834 
-839 RVRAVVYWQ
+839 
-848 QNESIFLPKGNDYEA
+848 
-863 MFQRPDDSVLVSG
+863 
-876 TPEEDI
+876 
-882 PAVSIQGTPKAGDTS
+882 
-897 VSVQLG
+897 QLG
-903 GKIPDGTY
+903 GKIPESTY

-934 ANRSASAAGEQTLT
+934 ANRSASVAGEQTLT

-990 KGALAADST
+990 KGALTADST

-1076 TEANNITVGAQVPA
+1076 TEANNITVGTQVPA

-1244 ADKAKEIY
+1244 EDAAKEIY
-1252 SGTISSSSSSQKITF
+1252 SGKISSSSSSQKITF

-1282 DLSDGTSVK
+1282 TLSDGTSVN

-1410 AAFNVSAVKTDAKSV
+1410 AAFNVSAVKANAKSV
-1425 SVQIDYADE
+1425 SVQIDYANE

-1463 ELWENLTLTQRVG
+1463 ELWENLTLTKRVG

-1484 TTRGAELTVPIKDS
+1484 TTRGEELTVPIKDS

-1580 IVGHLAGLDGY
+1580 KVGHLAGLDGY
-1591 EAAGEKYTGTAPDTE
+1591 EAAGEKYTGTVPDTE

-1645 KLHELMGDISE
+1645 ELHELMDDISE

-1669 LIAQAENLEEST
+1669 LIAQAEKLEEST

-1695 SNAKQILSSQE
+1695 SSAKQTLSSQE

-1715 RDNLKNEYLTLTGM
+1715 GGTLKNEYLTLTGM
-1729 KEMQGDLVIVLTQAA
+1729 KEMQGDLVIALTQAA
-1744 DGTYTLRA
+1744 DGRYTLRA
-1752 ELKNGLADV
+1752 ELKNGLAD
-1761 AYQYAWSNGAQNA
+1761 ATYQYAWSNGAQNA

-1793 DNLLGSRTTQLQ
+1793 DNLLGSRTAQLQ
-1805 APNSPVVTT
+1805 VPYSPAAM
-1814 AATSSAITLRW
+1814 AATTSNAITLRW
-1825 NAPADEDN
+1825 NTPADEEN
-1833 RPAAKAMTVSL
+1833 RPAAKTMTVGL
-1844 YEGNR
+1844 YQGDK

-1856 DAAAGSMTLTSLSAN
+1856 DAATGSITLTGLSAN

-1878 AAVSPVGRS
+1878 AAVSPVGHS
-1887 DTQVLSVSTAK
+1887 DTQVLGVSTAK
-1898 RSSGGGSSSGGGGS
+1898 RSSGGSSSSSSGS
-1912 SSSDKTGSGKT
+1912 SYAVSAPSAKNGDVTVSSKNASKGDRV
-1923 ETVTKPDGTK
+1923 TVTVKPDSGY
-1933 VQTETKPDG
+1933 E
-1942 TKIQTETKKDGSV
+1942 IGSV
-1955 TKTTTN
+1955 TVLDSKGN
-1961 PNGSSVTETKAA
+1961 ELKL
-1973 DGSTGTVK
+1973 
-1981 TDKHGQT
+1981 TDKG
-1988 TAETTLSSK
+1988 
-1997 AIETAKRNGEPVTA
+1997 NGKYTFTMPGGK
-2011 PVEVEATRDS
+2011 VEVKATFVKAGETSPFVDVPTDS
-2021 STAPTV
+2021 YYFDAV
-2027 KIELPR
+2027 KWAQKLGITNGKANGLFGSNDPCTR
-2033 NSGDTKVEIPV
+2033 GQIV
-2044 TNVKPGT
+2044 T
-2051 VAVIVHPDGTEE
+2051 
-2063 IVKNSLPTEDGIQ
+2063 
-2076 LTVNGGATVK
+2076 
-2086 IMDNSKDFIDTR
+2086 F
-2098 AHWAKD
+2098 
-2104 AIDFVSARGLVN
+2104 
-2116 GMNAVSYAPNASTT
+2116 
-2130 RAQLW
+2130 
-2135 TILARQ
+2135 
-2141 NDADLN
+2141 
-2147 GGSTWFENAQNWAKE
+2147 
-2162 KGISD
+2162 
-2167 GANPNGTINR
+2167 
-2177 AQMVTMLWRAMGQPA
+2177 LWRAAGSPTPKGA
-2192 AGGNAS
+2192 AAVPT
-2198 FADVPADSYYAQAV
+2198 DVIPGSYCYNAV
-2212 AWAIENGIT
+2212 AWAIENGVT
-2221 AGVGGGRFDPN
+2221 NGFADGTFGVN
-2232 STCTRGQIATFLYRY
+2232 STCTRGQSVTFLYRALGTAPTTVNGFTDVAAGDFY
-2247 MK
+2247 AEAVAWAVENGVTNGTTDSTFSPSNGCTRAQIVTFLFRTYNQ

>member
-1 MRKTIFQ
+1 MQKTLFR

-22 LAISPALAAD
+22 LAISPTLAED
-32 SRPEPSAAST
+32 SRSESAAVST

-65 HIDCA
+65 RIDCA
-70 DPEVS
+70 DTEVC
-75 TVNVFLLPVNTHG
+75 TVNVFLLPVNTYG
-88 YDEDNPIAKKWSA
+88 YNEDNPIAKKWSA
-101 AIGDVTLDVPAGKL
+101 AIGDVTLDVSAGKL
-115 TAGSRFCVKL
+115 TAGSQFCVKL
-125 TYTKDDDVR
+125 TYAKDDDVQ

-139 YFTVAASGEKTRA
+139 YFTVAASGEKTR
-152 EIIANTSAVLLQ
+152 EEMIANTSAVLLQ
-164 DGKARTEPFKQ
+164 NGKTRTEPFKQ
-175 NANSVDVQVKLDDSV
+175 NANSVDVQVELDDSV

-219 GQVTTGTVKC
+219 GQVTTGTVTC

-234 VALKV
+234 IALKV
-239 GYKIIACVNTPA
+239 GYKIIACIHTPA

-262 YVKSQALEVVDENGQ
+262 YVKSRALEVVNENGQ
-277 GFQPYTYPNITIDEE
+277 GFQPYTYPDITIDEK

-314 AAAGKIDINYTIG
+314 ATAGKIDIHYTIG

-333 KFQIE
+333 EFQIE

-353 SITHQEVTLSQPLK
+353 SITHQEVTLTQPLK

-395 QADDSVLVSGTAEED
+395 QADDSVLVSGTAEEN
-410 IPTAAVQGTPKA
+410 IPTAAIQGTPKA
-422 GDTSVTVTLGGKI
+422 GDTSVTV
-435 PSGAVLILRSYDAD
+435 
-449 ATKFETSDGTWVAT
+449 
-463 QTGAEAKTYVLSPAK
+463 
-478 AAMVAGRKLVA
+478 
-489 LVLSS
+489 
-494 GTVIAQSDPVIIGA
+494 
-508 AQTPGEETTV
+508 
-518 TLLES
+518 
-523 SYTTTSTQATV
+523 
-534 KVTGAEKFVGGSL
+534 
-547 FVTTGLPITENDD
+547 
-560 SRTKLGRV
+560 
-568 DFTGAGEYTVPFTL
+568 
-582 NTGDLKEGQ
+582 
-591 TVQAY
+591 
-596 LFKYDSD
+596 
-603 TEKLI
+603 
-608 YQYSDAVT
+608 
-616 VTASSGVKTPEEIL
+616 
-630 KNTTATLMKNGTVR
+630 
-644 AENFKQSEKSV
+644 
-655 DVKVTLDSSL
+655 
-665 NQCYMTIFAYSSNTT
+665 
-680 FDPDSSYNKRLWTGY
+680 
-695 VKNGQTVTCEF
+695 
-706 NQELPLYYNV
+706 
-716 IACLNVPVGED
+716 
-727 FYRPSNSQ
+727 
-735 ALEVTDDSGEG
+735 
-746 FRDYTYPDASI
+746 
-757 VETTLDPGATK
+757 
-768 LHINLTGD
+768 
-776 ERLFQA
+776 
-782 AKEGKT
+782 
-788 SLTVA
+788 
-793 VAQYP
+793 
-798 NDGTTFDFEGEKQ
+798 
-811 ISLASNLIFTE
+811 
-822 PQKNYEVTLSQP
+822 
-834 LKAGW
+834 
-839 RVRAVVYWQ
+839 
-848 QNESIFLPKGNDYEA
+848 
-863 MFQRPDDSVLVSG
+863 
-876 TPEEDI
+876 
-882 PAVSIQGTPKAGDTS
+882 
-897 VSVQLG
+897 QLG
-903 GKIPDGTY
+903 GKIPESTY

-934 ANRSASAAGEQTLT
+934 ANRSASVAGEQTLT

-990 KGALAADST
+990 KGALTADST

-1076 TEANNITVGAQVPA
+1076 TEANNITVGTQVPA

-1244 ADKAKEIY
+1244 EDAAKEIY
-1252 SGTISSSSSSQKITF
+1252 SGKISSSSSSQKITF

-1282 DLSDGTSVK
+1282 TLSDGTSVN

-1410 AAFNVSAVKTDAKSV
+1410 AAFNVSAVKANAKSV
-1425 SVQIDYADE
+1425 SVQIDYANE

-1463 ELWENLTLTQRVG
+1463 ELWENLTLTKRVG

-1484 TTRGAELTVPIKDS
+1484 TTRGEELTVPIKDS

-1580 IVGHLAGLDGY
+1580 KVGHLAGLDGY
-1591 EAAGEKYTGTAPDTE
+1591 EAAGEKYTGTVPDTE

-1645 KLHELMGDISE
+1645 ELHELMDDISE

-1669 LIAQAENLEEST
+1669 LVAQAEKLEEST

-1695 SNAKQILSSQE
+1695 SSAKQTLSSQE

-1715 RDNLKNEYLTLTGM
+1715 GGTLKNEYLTLTGM
-1729 KEMQGDLVIVLTQAA
+1729 KEMQGDLVIALTQAA
-1744 DGTYTLRA
+1744 DGRYTLLA
-1752 ELKNGLADV
+1752 ELKNGLAD
-1761 AYQYAWSNGAQNA
+1761 ATYQYAWSNGVQSA

-1793 DNLLGSRTTQLQ
+1793 DNLLGSRTAQLQ
-1805 APNSPVVTT
+1805 VPYSPAAM
-1814 AATSSAITLRW
+1814 AATTSNAITLRW
-1825 NAPADEDN
+1825 NTPADEEN
-1833 RPAAKAMTVSL
+1833 RPAAKTMTVGL
-1844 YEGNR
+1844 YQGDK

-1856 DAAAGSMTLTSLSAN
+1856 DAATGSITLTGLSAN

-1878 AAVSPVGRS
+1878 AAVSPVGHS
-1887 DTQVLSVSTAK
+1887 DTQVLGVSTAK
-1898 RSSGGGSSSGGGGS
+1898 RSSGGSSSSGSSGS
-1912 SSSDKTGSGKT
+1912 SYAVSTPSAKNGDVTVSPKNASKGDRV
-1923 ETVTKPDGTK
+1923 TVTVKPDSGYE
-1933 VQTETKPDG
+1933 V
-1942 TKIQTETKKDGSV
+1942 GSV
-1955 TKTTTN
+1955 TVLDSKGN
-1961 PNGSSVTETKAA
+1961 ELKL
-1973 DGSTGTVK
+1973 
-1981 TDKHGQT
+1981 TDKG
-1988 TAETTLSSK
+1988 
-1997 AIETAKRNGEPVTA
+1997 NGKYTFTMPGGK
-2011 PVEVEATRDS
+2011 VEVKATF
-2021 STAPTV
+2021 V
-2027 KIELPR
+2027 KAGETSP
-2033 NSGDTKVEIPV
+2033 
-2044 TNVKPGT
+2044 
-2051 VAVIVHPDGTEE
+2051 
-2063 IVKNSLPTEDGIQ
+2063 
-2076 LTVNGGATVK
+2076 
-2086 IMDNSKDFIDTR
+2086 
-2098 AHWAKD
+2098 
-2104 AIDFVSARGLVN
+2104 FV
-2116 GMNAVSYAPNASTT
+2116 
-2130 RAQLW
+2130 
-2135 TILARQ
+2135 
-2141 NDADLN
+2141 
-2147 GGSTWFENAQNWAKE
+2147 
-2162 KGISD
+2162 
-2167 GANPNGTINR
+2167 
-2177 AQMVTMLWRAMGQPA
+2177 
-2192 AGGNAS
+2192 
-2198 FADVPADSYYAQAV
+2198 DVPADSYYFDAVKWAQKLGITNGKTDALFGSSDPCTRGQIVTFLWRAAGSPAPKGTAKVPGDVLPGSYCYDAV
-2212 AWAIENGIT
+2212 AWALENGIT
-2221 AGVGGGRFDPN
+2221 NGLADGTFGVN
-2232 STCTRGQIATFLYRY
+2232 STCTRGQSVTFLYRALGTAPTTVNGFTDVESNAFCAEAVAWAVENGVTNGTTDSTFSPSNGCTRAQIVTFLFRTY
-2247 MK
+2247 NQ

>member
-1 MRKTIFQ
+1 MQKTLFR

-22 LAISPALAAD
+22 LAISPTLAAD
-32 SRPEPSAAST
+32 SRSESAAVST
-42 QAASDFTITPVGTVT
+42 QAASDFTITPVSTVT

-65 HIDCA
+65 RIDCA
-70 DPEVS
+70 DTEVS
-75 TVNVFLLPVNTHG
+75 TVNVFLLPVNTYG
-88 YDEDNPIAKKWSA
+88 YNEDNHIAKKLRA
-101 AIGDVTLDVPAGKL
+101 AVGDVTLDIPAGKL
-115 TAGSRFCVKL
+115 TTGSRFCVKL
-125 TYTKDDDVR
+125 TYTKDDDVQ

-164 DGKARTEPFKQ
+164 DGAARTEPFKQ

-219 GQVTTGTVKC
+219 GQVATGTVTC
-229 PFNTN
+229 SFNTN

-262 YVKSQALEVVDENGQ
+262 YVKSQALEVVDENGK

-305 TGDQRIFDA
+305 TGDQRIFNA
-314 AAAGKIDINYTIG
+314 AAAGKIDIIG
-327 MYPAGD
+327 
-333 KFQIE
+333 K
-338 DGSTITLVQLGKTTG
+338 
-353 SITHQEVTLSQPLK
+353 
-367 AGWRVRAVAY
+367 
-377 WDGCPELFIARSN
+377 
-390 DYQLG
+390 
-395 QADDSVLVSGTAEED
+395 
-410 IPTAAVQGTPKA
+410 
-422 GDTSVTVTLGGKI
+422 
-435 PSGAVLILRSYDAD
+435 
-449 ATKFETSDGTWVAT
+449 
-463 QTGAEAKTYVLSPAK
+463 
-478 AAMVAGRKLVA
+478 
-489 LVLSS
+489 
-494 GTVIAQSDPVIIGA
+494 QS
-508 AQTPGEETTV
+508 
-518 TLLES
+518 
-523 SYTTTSTQATV
+523 
-534 KVTGAEKFVGGSL
+534 
-547 FVTTGLPITENDD
+547 
-560 SRTKLGRV
+560 
-568 DFTGAGEYTVPFTL
+568 
-582 NTGDLKEGQ
+582 
-591 TVQAY
+591 
-596 LFKYDSD
+596 
-603 TEKLI
+603 

-616 VTASSGVKTPEEIL
+616 VTASSGEKTPEEIL
-630 KNTTATLMKNGTVR
+630 KNTTATLMKNGAVR
-644 AENFKQSEKSV
+644 TENFKQSEKSV

-680 FDPDSSYNKRLWTGY
+680 FDPDSSYNKRLWTGC
-695 VKNGQTVTCEF
+695 VKNGQTVICEF

-735 ALEVTDDSGEG
+735 ALEVVDASGEG

-793 VAQYP
+793 VGQYP

-811 ISLASNLIFTE
+811 SSLASNLIFTE

-882 PAVSIQGTPKAGDTS
+882 PAVSIQGTPKAWDTS
-897 VSVQLG
+897 VTVTLG

-911 IVLKKYDAGTAD
+911 IVLKKYGAGTAD
-923 ADCVLSGGTFL
+923 ADCVLRGGTFL

-948 FSDALTAGEKL
+948 FSDSDALTAGEKL

-990 KGALAADST
+990 KGALTADST

-1025 SVDSDHWIARQLGQ
+1025 SVDSDHWIARQVGQ

-1045 LDIPEGKLKDG
+1045 LNIPEGELKDG

-1063 NYEKNDDF
+1063 NYEKGGDYSF
-1071 PYYFG
+1071 YFG
-1076 TEANNITVGAQVPA
+1076 TEANNITVGTQVPA

-1117 FRGGYLI
+1117 FQGGLLI
-1124 LTTGSVGTNGDADSR
+1124 LTTGRASSNDDADSR

-1157 GNNHVKLISGNT
+1157 SNNHVKLISGNT
-1169 IQAHLYKLD
+1169 IQAHLYKVD
-1178 DKDRTYYKYSNAVG
+1178 DADRTYYKYSNAVG

-1215 RTNVWVQT
+1215 RTAIWMQA

-1244 ADKAKEIY
+1244 EDAAKEIY
-1252 SGTISSSSSSQKITF
+1252 SGKISSSSSSQKITF

-1282 DLSDGTSVK
+1282 TLSDGTSVN

-1320 KLYAAMTI
+1320 KLYASMTI

-1410 AAFNVSAVKTDAKSV
+1410 AAFNVSAVKANAKSV

-1463 ELWENLTLTQRVG
+1463 ELWGNLTLTQRVG

-1498 AKLNA
+1498 AVLNA

-1580 IVGHLAGLDGY
+1580 TVGHMAGLDGY

-1645 KLHELMGDISE
+1645 KLHELMDDISE

-1669 LIAQAENLEEST
+1669 LIAQAEKLEENT

-1695 SNAKQILSSQE
+1695 SSAKQTLSSQE

-1715 RDNLKNEYLTLTGM
+1715 GGTLKNEYLTLTGM
-1729 KEMQGDLVIVLTQAA
+1729 KEMQGDLVIALTQAA
-1744 DGTYTLRA
+1744 DGRYTLRA
-1752 ELKNGLADV
+1752 ELKNGLAD
-1761 AYQYAWSNGAQNA
+1761 ATYQYAWSNGVQSA

-1780 AEQLHT
+1780 EAQLHT

-1793 DNLLGSRTTQLQ
+1793 DNLLGSRTAQLQ
-1805 APNSPVVTT
+1805 VPYSPAAM
-1814 AATSSAITLRW
+1814 AATTSNAITLRW
-1825 NAPADEDN
+1825 NTPADEEN
-1833 RPAAKAMTVSL
+1833 RPAAKTMTVGL
-1844 YEGNR
+1844 YQGDK

-1856 DAAAGSMTLTSLSAN
+1856 DAAVGSMTLTGLSAN

-1878 AAVSPVGRS
+1878 AAVSPVGHS
-1887 DTQVLSVSTAK
+1887 DTQVLGVSTAK
-1898 RSSGGGSSSGGGGS
+1898 RSSGGSSSSGSSGS
-1912 SSSDKTGSGKT
+1912 SYAVSAPSTKNGDVTVSPKNASKGDRV
-1923 ETVTKPDGTK
+1923 TVTVKPDSGYE
-1933 VQTETKPDG
+1933 V
-1942 TKIQTETKKDGSV
+1942 GSV
-1955 TKTTTN
+1955 TVLDSKGN
-1961 PNGSSVTETKAA
+1961 ELKL
-1973 DGSTGTVK
+1973 
-1981 TDKHGQT
+1981 TDKG
-1988 TAETTLSSK
+1988 
-1997 AIETAKRNGEPVTA
+1997 NGKYTFTMPGGK
-2011 PVEVEATRDS
+2011 VEVKATF
-2021 STAPTV
+2021 V
-2027 KIELPR
+2027 KAGETSP
-2033 NSGDTKVEIPV
+2033 
-2044 TNVKPGT
+2044 
-2051 VAVIVHPDGTEE
+2051 
-2063 IVKNSLPTEDGIQ
+2063 
-2076 LTVNGGATVK
+2076 
-2086 IMDNSKDFIDTR
+2086 
-2098 AHWAKD
+2098 
-2104 AIDFVSARGLVN
+2104 FV
-2116 GMNAVSYAPNASTT
+2116 
-2130 RAQLW
+2130 
-2135 TILARQ
+2135 
-2141 NDADLN
+2141 
-2147 GGSTWFENAQNWAKE
+2147 
-2162 KGISD
+2162 
-2167 GANPNGTINR
+2167 
-2177 AQMVTMLWRAMGQPA
+2177 
-2192 AGGNAS
+2192 
-2198 FADVPADSYYAQAV
+2198 DVPADSYYFDAVKWAQKLGITNGKTDALFGSSDPCTRGQIVTFLWRAAGSPAPKGTAKVPGDVLPGSYCYDAV
-2212 AWAIENGIT
+2212 AWAIENGVT
-2221 AGVGGGRFDPN
+2221 NGFADGTFGVN
-2232 STCTRGQIATFLYRY
+2232 NTCTRGQSVTFLYRALGTAPTTVNGFTDVAAGDFY
-2247 MK
+2247 AEAVAWAVENGVTNGTTDSTFSPSNGCTRAQIVTFLFRTYNQ

>member
-1 MRKTIFQ
+1 MQKTLFR

-22 LAISPALAAD
+22 LAISPTLAAD
-32 SRPEPSAAST
+32 SRSESAAVST

-65 HIDCA
+65 RIDCA
-70 DPEVS
+70 DTEVS
-75 TVNVFLLPVNTHG
+75 TVNVFLLPVNTYG
-88 YDEDNPIAKKWSA
+88 YNEDNPIAKKWSA
-101 AIGDVTLDVPAGKL
+101 AIGDVTLDIPAGKL
-115 TAGSRFCVKL
+115 TAGSQFCVKL
-125 TYTKDDDVR
+125 IYTKDNDVR
-134 EVFSD
+134 EVFSE
-139 YFTVAASGEKTRA
+139 YFTVAASGEKTR
-152 EIIANTSAVLLQ
+152 EEMIANTSAVLLQ
-164 DGKARTEPFKQ
+164 DGETRAEPFKQ
-175 NANSVDVQVKLDDSV
+175 DAASVDVQVKLDDSV
-190 ESCYMTVYAYIG
+190 KSCYMTVYAYIG

-219 GQVTTGTVKC
+219 GQVKTGTITC
-229 PFNTN
+229 PFNAD

-305 TGDQRIFDA
+305 TGDQRIFNA

-333 KFQIE
+333 EFQIE
-338 DGSTITLVQLGKTTG
+338 DGSTITLVQLGKTTE

-377 WDGCPELFIARSN
+377 WDGCPELFIAGSN

-395 QADDSVLVSGTAEED
+395 QADDSVLVSGTAEEN
-410 IPTAAVQGTPKA
+410 IPTAVIQGTPKA

-435 PSGAVLILRSYDAD
+435 P
-449 ATKFETSDGTWVAT
+449 
-463 QTGAEAKTYVLSPAK
+463 
-478 AAMVAGRKLVA
+478 
-489 LVLSS
+489 
-494 GTVIAQSDPVIIGA
+494 
-508 AQTPGEETTV
+508 
-518 TLLES
+518 ES
-523 SYTTTSTQATV
+523 
-534 KVTGAEKFVGGSL
+534 
-547 FVTTGLPITENDD
+547 
-560 SRTKLGRV
+560 
-568 DFTGAGEYTVPFTL
+568 
-582 NTGDLKEGQ
+582 
-591 TVQAY
+591 
-596 LFKYDSD
+596 
-603 TEKLI
+603 
-608 YQYSDAVT
+608 
-616 VTASSGVKTPEEIL
+616 
-630 KNTTATLMKNGTVR
+630 
-644 AENFKQSEKSV
+644 
-655 DVKVTLDSSL
+655 
-665 NQCYMTIFAYSSNTT
+665 
-680 FDPDSSYNKRLWTGY
+680 
-695 VKNGQTVTCEF
+695 
-706 NQELPLYYNV
+706 
-716 IACLNVPVGED
+716 
-727 FYRPSNSQ
+727 
-735 ALEVTDDSGEG
+735 
-746 FRDYTYPDASI
+746 
-757 VETTLDPGATK
+757 
-768 LHINLTGD
+768 
-776 ERLFQA
+776 
-782 AKEGKT
+782 
-788 SLTVA
+788 
-793 VAQYP
+793 
-798 NDGTTFDFEGEKQ
+798 
-811 ISLASNLIFTE
+811 
-822 PQKNYEVTLSQP
+822 
-834 LKAGW
+834 
-839 RVRAVVYWQ
+839 
-848 QNESIFLPKGNDYEA
+848 
-863 MFQRPDDSVLVSG
+863 
-876 TPEEDI
+876 
-882 PAVSIQGTPKAGDTS
+882 
-897 VSVQLG
+897 
-903 GKIPDGTY
+903 TY

-934 ANRSASAAGEQTLT
+934 ANRSASVAGEQTLT

-990 KGALAADST
+990 KGALTADST

-1076 TEANNITVGAQVPA
+1076 TEANNITVGTQVPA

-1117 FRGGYLI
+1117 FRDGYLI

-1192 ITSGSQPAV
+1192 ITSGPQPAV

-1215 RTNVWVQT
+1215 RTDVWVQT

-1244 ADKAKEIY
+1244 EDAAKEIY
-1252 SGTISSSSSSQKITF
+1252 SGKISSSSSSQKISF

-1282 DLSDGTSVK
+1282 ALSDGTSVN
-1291 STAKTVQ
+1291 STAKAVQ

-1320 KLYAAMTI
+1320 KLYASMTI

-1410 AAFNVSAVKTDAKSV
+1410 AAFNVSAVKADAKSV

-1484 TTRGAELTVPIKDS
+1484 ITRGAELTVPIKDS
-1498 AKLNA
+1498 AVLNA
-1503 GDRLIIK
+1503 GNRLIIK

-1557 RVRAILAELNIPAE
+1557 RVRAILAKLNIPAE

-1580 IVGHLAGLDGY
+1580 TVGHLAGLDGY
-1591 EAAGEKYTGTAPDTE
+1591 EAASEKYTGTAPDTE

-1669 LIAQAENLEEST
+1669 LIAQAEKLEEST

-1695 SNAKQILSSQE
+1695 SSAKQTLSSQE

-1715 RDNLKNEYLTLTGM
+1715 GGTLKNEYLTLTGM
-1729 KEMQGDLVIVLTQAA
+1729 KEMQGDLVIALTQAA
-1744 DGTYTLRA
+1744 DGRYTLRA
-1752 ELKNGLADV
+1752 ELKNGLAD
-1761 AYQYAWSNGAQNA
+1761 ATYQYAWSNGP
-1774 EITGVT
+1774 
-1780 AEQLHT
+1780 
-1786 LQVTVSA
+1786 
-1793 DNLLGSRTTQLQ
+1793 RTRRL
-1805 APNSPVVTT
+1805 
-1814 AATSSAITLRW
+1814 
-1825 NAPADEDN
+1825 PA
-1833 RPAAKAMTVSL
+1833 
-1844 YEGNR
+1844 
-1849 LIKEQTA
+1849 
-1856 DAAAGSMTLTSLSAN
+1856 
-1871 TAYTLRI
+1871 
-1878 AAVSPVGRS
+1878 
-1887 DTQVLSVSTAK
+1887 
-1898 RSSGGGSSSGGGGS
+1898 
-1912 SSSDKTGSGKT
+1912 
-1923 ETVTKPDGTK
+1923 
-1933 VQTETKPDG
+1933 
-1942 TKIQTETKKDGSV
+1942 
-1955 TKTTTN
+1955 
-1961 PNGSSVTETKAA
+1961 
-1973 DGSTGTVK
+1973 
-1981 TDKHGQT
+1981 
-1988 TAETTLSSK
+1988 
-1997 AIETAKRNGEPVTA
+1997 
-2011 PVEVEATRDS
+2011 
-2021 STAPTV
+2021 
-2027 KIELPR
+2027 
-2033 NSGDTKVEIPV
+2033 
-2044 TNVKPGT
+2044 
-2051 VAVIVHPDGTEE
+2051 
-2063 IVKNSLPTEDGIQ
+2063 
-2076 LTVNGGATVK
+2076 
-2086 IMDNSKDFIDTR
+2086 
-2098 AHWAKD
+2098 
-2104 AIDFVSARGLVN
+2104 
-2116 GMNAVSYAPNASTT
+2116 
-2130 RAQLW
+2130 
-2135 TILARQ
+2135 
-2141 NDADLN
+2141 
-2147 GGSTWFENAQNWAKE
+2147 
-2162 KGISD
+2162 
-2167 GANPNGTINR
+2167 
-2177 AQMVTMLWRAMGQPA
+2177 
-2192 AGGNAS
+2192 
-2198 FADVPADSYYAQAV
+2198 
-2212 AWAIENGIT
+2212 
-2221 AGVGGGRFDPN
+2221 
-2232 STCTRGQIATFLYRY
+2232 
-2247 MK
+2247 

>member
-32 SRPEPSAAST
+32 SRPEPSAAGT

-139 YFTVAASGEKTRA
+139 YFTVAAAGEKTRA

-175 NANSVDVQVKLDDSV
+175 NANSVDVQVKLDNSV

-277 GFQPYTYPNITIDEE
+277 GFQPYAYPDITIDET

-314 AAAGKIDINYTIG
+314 AVAEKIDINYTIG

-333 KFQIE
+333 EFQIE

-395 QADDSVLVSGTAEED
+395 QEDDSVLVSGTAEEN

-422 GDTSVTVTLGGKI
+422 GDTSVTVQLGGKI

-489 LVLSS
+489 LLLSS

-644 AENFKQSEKSV
+644 TENFKQSEKSV

-897 VSVQLG
+897 VTVQLG

-934 ANRSASAAGEQTLT
+934 SNRSASAAGEQTLT

-1025 SVDSDHWIARQLGQ
+1025 SVDSDHWIARQLEQ

-1117 FRGGYLI
+1117 FQGGYLI

-1252 SGTISSSSSSQKITF
+1252 SGTISSSSNSQKITF

-1336 YTIYQFTGDTL
+1336 YTIYQFTGATL

-1463 ELWENLTLTQRVG
+1463 ELWENLPLTQRVG

-1656 EHDVFQALLELDR
+1656 EHDVFQALLKLDR

-1833 RPAAKAMTVSL
+1833 RPAAKAMTVRL

-1887 DTQVLSVSTAK
+1887 DTQVLGVSTAK

-1942 TKIQTETKKDGSV
+1942 TKIQTVTGKDGS
-1955 TKTTTN
+1955 T
-1961 PNGSSVTETKAA
+1961 A
-1973 DGSTGTVK
+1973 TVK
-1981 TDKHGQT
+1981 TDKNGQT
-1988 TAETTLSSK
+1988 TAETKLSAK
-1997 AIETAKRNGEPVTA
+1997 AVEDAKRSGEAVKA
-2011 PVEVEATRDS
+2011 PVEVKATKDS

-2027 KIELPR
+2027 KVELPR
-2033 NSGDTKVEIPV
+2033 NSGETKVEIPV
-2044 TNVKPGT
+2044 SNVKPGT
-2051 VAVIVHPDGTEE
+2051 VAILVHADGTEE
-2063 IVKNSLPTEDGIQ
+2063 IVKTSLPTADGIQ
-2076 LTVNGGATVK
+2076 LTVNGSATVK
-2086 IMDNSKDFIDTR
+2086 IMDNSKDFADTR
-2098 AHWAKD
+2098 NHWAKD

-2147 GGSTWFENAQNWAKE
+2147 GGNTWFENAQNWAKE

-2167 GANPNGTINR
+2167 GVNPNGTINR

-2192 AGGNAS
+2192 AASGAS

-2221 AGVGGGRFDPN
+2221 AGVGGSKFDPN
-2232 STCTRGQIATFLYRY
+2232 ATCTRAQIATFLYRY

>member
-1 MRKTIFQ
+1 MQKTLFR

-22 LAISPALAAD
+22 LAISPTLAAD
-32 SRPEPSAAST
+32 SRSESAAVST

-65 HIDCA
+65 RIDCA
-70 DPEVS
+70 DTEVS
-75 TVNVFLLPVNTHG
+75 TVNVFLLPVNTYG
-88 YDEDNPIAKKWSA
+88 YNEDNPIAKKWSA
-101 AIGDVTLDVPAGKL
+101 AIGDVTLDVSAGKL
-115 TAGSRFCVKL
+115 TAGSQFCVKL
-125 TYTKDDDVR
+125 TYTKDDDVQ

-139 YFTVAASGEKTRA
+139 YFTVAASGEKTRE

-164 DGKARTEPFKQ
+164 NGKTRTEPFKQ
-175 NANSVDVQVKLDDSV
+175 NANSVDVQVELDDSV

-219 GQVTTGTVKC
+219 GQVKTGTVTC
-229 PFNTN
+229 PFNTD

-239 GYKIIACVNTPA
+239 GYKIIACINTPA

-305 TGDQRIFDA
+305 TGDQRIFNA

-333 KFQIE
+333 EFQIE
-338 DGSTITLVQLGKTTG
+338 DGSTITLVQLGKTTE

-377 WDGCPELFIARSN
+377 WDGCPELFIAGSN

-395 QADDSVLVSGTAEED
+395 QADDSVLVSGTAEEN
-410 IPTAAVQGTPKA
+410 IPTAVIQGTPKA

-435 PSGAVLILRSYDAD
+435 PSGSVLILRSYDAD
-449 ATKFETSDGTWVAT
+449 ATIFETSGGAWAAT
-463 QTGAEAKTYVLSPAK
+463 QANAEAKAYVLSPAK
-478 AAMVAGRKLVA
+478 AAMVAGQKLVA

-523 SYTTTSTQATV
+523 SYTTASTQATV
-534 KVTGAEKFVGGSL
+534 KVAGAEKFVGGSL
-547 FVTTGLPITENDD
+547 LVTTGLPITEGDD

-568 DFTGAGEYTVPFTL
+568 SFTGDGDYTVPFNL
-582 NTGDLKEGQ
+582 MSTGDLKEGQ
-591 TVQAY
+591 TIQAY
-596 LFKYDSD
+596 LYKYDSN
-603 TEKLI
+603 TEKQSF
-608 YQYSDAVT
+608 QYSDAVT
-616 VTASSGVKTPEEIL
+616 VTASSSVKTPEEIL
-630 KNTTATLMKNGTVR
+630 KNTTATLMKNGAVR

-716 IACLNVPVGED
+716 IACLNVPVGVD

-822 PQKNYEVTLSQP
+822 PQKNYEVTLSQS

-897 VSVQLG
+897 VTVQLG

-978 AAQTTP
+978 AAQMTP

-990 KGALAADST
+990 KGALTADST

-1045 LDIPEGKLKDG
+1045 LDIPPDSLKDG

-1063 NYEKNDDF
+1063 NYEKNDDYS
-1071 PYYFG
+1071 YYFG
-1076 TEANNITVGAQVPA
+1076 TEANNITVGTQVPA

-1215 RTNVWVQT
+1215 RTNVWVQA

-1244 ADKAKEIY
+1244 ADDEAKEIY
-1252 SGTISSSSSSQKITF
+1252 SGKISSSSSSQKISF

-1282 DLSDGTSVK
+1282 ALSDGTSVN

-1347 DISTATALSSGT
+1347 DVSTATALSSGT

-1410 AAFNVSAVKTDAKSV
+1410 AAFNVSAVKADAKSV

-1484 TTRGAELTVPIKDS
+1484 ITRGAELTVPIKDS
-1498 AKLNA
+1498 AVLNA
-1503 GDRLIIK
+1503 GNRLIIK

-1557 RVRAILAELNIPAE
+1557 RVRAILAKLNIPAE

-1580 IVGHLAGLDGY
+1580 TVGHLAGLDGY
-1591 EAAGEKYTGTAPDTE
+1591 EAASEKYTGTVPDTE

-1616 LLDKFLDAMQTDG
+1616 LLDRFLDAMQTDG

-1645 KLHELMGDISE
+1645 ELHELMDDISE

-1669 LIAQAENLEEST
+1669 LIAQAEKLEEST

-1688 EKFQAAL
+1688 KAFQAAL
-1695 SNAKQILSSQE
+1695 SSAKQTLSSQE

-1715 RDNLKNEYLTLTGM
+1715 GGTLKNEYLTLTGM
-1729 KEMQGDLVIVLTQAA
+1729 KEMQGDLVIALTQAA
-1744 DGTYTLRA
+1744 DGRYTLRA
-1752 ELKNGLADV
+1752 ELKNGLADA

-1793 DNLLGSRTTQLQ
+1793 DNLLGSRTAQLQ
-1805 APNSPVVTT
+1805 VPYSPAAM
-1814 AATSSAITLRW
+1814 AATTSNAITLRW
-1825 NAPADEDN
+1825 NTPADEEN
-1833 RPAAKAMTVSL
+1833 RPAAKTMTVGL
-1844 YEGNR
+1844 YQGDK

-1856 DAAAGSMTLTSLSAN
+1856 DAAVGSITLTGLSAN

-1878 AAVSPVGRS
+1878 AAVSPVGHS
-1887 DTQVLSVSTAK
+1887 DTQSLNVSTAK
-1898 RSSGGGSSSGGGGS
+1898 TSSGS
-1912 SSSDKTGSGKT
+1912 SSSSSGSSYAVSAPSTKNGDVTVSPKNASKGDRV
-1923 ETVTKPDGTK
+1923 TVTVKPDSGYE
-1933 VQTETKPDG
+1933 V
-1942 TKIQTETKKDGSV
+1942 GSV
-1955 TKTTTN
+1955 TVLDSKGN
-1961 PNGSSVTETKAA
+1961 ELKL
-1973 DGSTGTVK
+1973 
-1981 TDKHGQT
+1981 TDKGDGKYT
-1988 TAETTLSSK
+1988 FTMPGSK
-1997 AIETAKRNGEPVTA
+1997 VT
-2011 PVEVEATRDS
+2011 
-2021 STAPTV
+2021 
-2027 KIELPR
+2027 
-2033 NSGDTKVEIPV
+2033 
-2044 TNVKPGT
+2044 
-2051 VAVIVHPDGTEE
+2051 
-2063 IVKNSLPTEDGIQ
+2063 
-2076 LTVNGGATVK
+2076 
-2086 IMDNSKDFIDTR
+2086 
-2098 AHWAKD
+2098 
-2104 AIDFVSARGLVN
+2104 VSAEFVEEQ
-2116 GMNAVSYAPNASTT
+2116 AAS
-2130 RAQLW
+2130 
-2135 TILARQ
+2135 I
-2141 NDADLN
+2141 
-2147 GGSTWFENAQNWAKE
+2147 
-2162 KGISD
+2162 
-2167 GANPNGTINR
+2167 
-2177 AQMVTMLWRAMGQPA
+2177 
-2192 AGGNAS
+2192 
-2198 FADVPADSYYAQAV
+2198 FADVPADAYYAKAVEWAVKKGITNGKTNGLFGSNDPCTRGQIVTFLWRAADSPAPKGTAKVPADVLPGSYCYDAV
-2212 AWAIENGIT
+2212 AWAIENGVT
-2221 AGVGGGRFDPN
+2221 NGFADGTFGVN
-2232 STCTRGQIATFLYRY
+2232 STCTRGQSVTFLYRALGTAPTTVNGFTDVAAGDFY
-2247 MK
+2247 AEAVAWAVENGVTNGTTDSTFSPSNGCTRAQIVTFLFRTYNQ

>member
-139 YFTVAASGEKTRA
+139 YFTVAAAGEKTRA

-175 NANSVDVQVKLDDSV
+175 NANSVDVQVKLDNSV

-277 GFQPYTYPNITIDEE
+277 GFQPYAYPDITIDET

-314 AAAGKIDINYTIG
+314 AAAEKIDINYTIG

-333 KFQIE
+333 EFQIE

-377 WDGCPELFIARSN
+377 WDGCPDLFIARSN

-395 QADDSVLVSGTAEED
+395 QADDSVLVSGTAEEN

-422 GDTSVTVTLGGKI
+422 GDTSVTVQLGGKI

-449 ATKFETSDGTWVAT
+449 ATKFETFDGTWVAT

-478 AAMVAGRKLVA
+478 AAMVAGQKLVA

-494 GTVIAQSDPVIIGA
+494 GTVIAQSDPMIIGA

-644 AENFKQSEKSV
+644 TENFKQSEKSV

-680 FDPDSSYNKRLWTGY
+680 FDPDGSYNKRLWTGY
-695 VKNGQTVTCEF
+695 VQNGQTVTCEF
-706 NQELPLYYNV
+706 NQKLPLYYNV

-727 FYRPSNSQ
+727 FYKPSNSQ
-735 ALEVTDDSGEG
+735 ALEVVDDSGSG

-757 VETTLDPGATK
+757 VETTLEPGATK

-897 VSVQLG
+897 VTVQLG

-911 IVLKKYDAGTAD
+911 NVLKKYDAGTAD

-990 KGALAADST
+990 KGTLTADST

-1025 SVDSDHWIARQLGQ
+1025 SVDSDHWIARRLGQ

-1103 DATQATVT
+1103 DAIQATVT
-1111 VTGCDS
+1111 VTGCGS
-1117 FRGGYLI
+1117 FQGGYLI

-1178 DKDRTYYKYSNAVG
+1178 DKDRTYYKYSNTVG

-1252 SGTISSSSSSQKITF
+1252 SGTISSSSNSQKITF
-1267 GSGKLT
+1267 GSGKLM

-1282 DLSDGTSVK
+1282 ALSDGTSVN

-1434 YVAMGTDFYCD
+1434 YVAMGKDFYCD

-1463 ELWENLTLTQRVG
+1463 ELWENLTLTKRVG

-1557 RVRAILAELNIPAE
+1557 RVRAILAKLNIPAE

-1580 IVGHLAGLDGY
+1580 TVGHLAGLDGY

-1616 LLDKFLDAMQTDG
+1616 LLDKFLDAMQMDG

-1645 KLHELMGDISE
+1645 ELHELMSDISE

-1805 APNSPVVTT
+1805 APNSPAVTT

-1887 DTQVLSVSTAK
+1887 DTQVLGVSTAK

-1912 SSSDKTGSGKT
+1912 SSSDKIGSGKT

-1942 TKIQTETKKDGSV
+1942 TKIQTVTGKDGS
-1955 TKTTTN
+1955 T
-1961 PNGSSVTETKAA
+1961 A
-1973 DGSTGTVK
+1973 TVK
-1981 TDKHGQT
+1981 TDKNGQT
-1988 TAETTLSSK
+1988 TAETKLSAK
-1997 AIETAKRNGEPVTA
+1997 AVEDAKRSGEAVKA

-2021 STAPTV
+2021 ITAPTV

-2147 GGSTWFENAQNWAKE
+2147 GGNTWFENAQNWAKE

-2192 AGGNAS
+2192 AASDAS

-2221 AGVGGGRFDPN
+2221 AGVGGGKFDPN
-2232 STCTRGQIATFLYRY
+2232 ATCTRAQIATFLYRY

>member
-1 MRKTIFQ
+1 MQKTLFR

-22 LAISPALAAD
+22 LAISPTLAAD
-32 SRPEPSAAST
+32 SRSESAAVST

-65 HIDCA
+65 RIDCA
-70 DPEVS
+70 DTEVS
-75 TVNVFLLPVNTHG
+75 TVNVFLLPVNTYG

-101 AIGDVTLDVPAGKL
+101 AIGDVTLDVSAGKL
-115 TAGSRFCVKL
+115 TAGSQFCVKL
-125 TYTKDDDVR
+125 IYTKDNDVQ
-134 EVFSD
+134 EVFSE
-139 YFTVAASGEKTRA
+139 YFTVAASGEKTRE

-164 DGKARTEPFKQ
+164 DGETRTEPFKED
-175 NANSVDVQVKLDDSV
+175 AASVDVQVKLDDSV

-219 GQVTTGTVKC
+219 GQVKTGTVTC
-229 PFNTN
+229 PVNTD

-277 GFQPYTYPNITIDEE
+277 GFQPYTYPDITIDEK

-314 AAAGKIDINYTIG
+314 ATAGKIDINYTIG
-327 MYPAGD
+327 MYPAD
-333 KFQIE
+333 DEFQIE

-353 SITHQEVTLSQPLK
+353 SITHQEVTLTQPLK

-395 QADDSVLVSGTAEED
+395 QADDSVLVSGTAEEN

-422 GDTSVTVTLGGKI
+422 GDASVTVQLGGKI
-435 PSGAVLILRSYDAD
+435 PSGSVLILCSYDAD
-449 ATKFETSDGTWVAT
+449 ATKFETSGGTWVAT
-463 QTGAEAKTYVLSPAK
+463 QTDAEAKTYVLSPAK
-478 AAMVAGRKLVA
+478 AAMVAGQKLVA

-494 GTVIAQSDPVIIGA
+494 GTVIAQSDPVIIGV
-508 AQTPGEETTV
+508 AQTPATGTV
-518 TLLES
+518 VLNES
-523 SYTTTSTQATV
+523 TYTVESTQATV
-534 KVTGAEKFVGGSL
+534 TVDGCEEFTGGWL
-547 FVTTGLPITENDD
+547 FVTTGSRGSDNDD
-560 SRTKLGRV
+560 SRDKLGQVAFNGAGTYTITFNTTYTKL
-568 DFTGAGEYTVPFTL
+568 T
-582 NTGDLKEGQ
+582 EGN

-596 LFKYDSD
+596 LYKYDTD
-603 TEKLI
+603 TEKTI
-608 YQYSDAVT
+608 YRYSESAVI
-616 VTASSGVKTPEEIL
+616 TAADESGVKTPEEIL
-630 KNTTATLMKNGTVR
+630 KNTTATLMKNGAVR
-644 AENFKQSEKSV
+644 KENFKQSEKSV

-665 NQCYMTIFAYSSNTT
+665 KQCYMTIFAYSSNTT
-680 FDPDSSYNKRLWTGY
+680 FDPDGSYNKRLWTGY
-695 VKNGQTVTCEF
+695 VQNGQTVTCEF

-727 FYRPSNSQ
+727 FYKPSNSQ

-757 VETTLDPGATK
+757 VETTLEPGANK
-768 LHINLTGD
+768 LHIRLTGD

-788 SLTVA
+788 SITVA
-793 VAQYP
+793 VGQYP

-822 PQKNYEVTLSQP
+822 SQENYEVTLSQP

-839 RVRAVVYWQ
+839 CVRAVVYWQ

-863 MFQRPDDSVLVSG
+863 MFHRPDDSVLVSG

-882 PAVSIQGTPKAGDTS
+882 PAVSVQGTPKAGDTS
-897 VSVQLG
+897 VTVQLG

-978 AAQTTP
+978 AAQMTP

-990 KGALAADST
+990 KGALTADST

-1025 SVDSDHWIARQLGQ
+1025 SVDSDRWIARQLGQ

-1076 TEANNITVGAQVPA
+1076 TEANNITVGTQVPA

-1147 TGPGTYTVPF
+1147 TGPETYTVPF

-1215 RTNVWVQT
+1215 RTNVWVQA

-1244 ADKAKEIY
+1244 ADDEAKEIY
-1252 SGTISSSSSSQKITF
+1252 SGKISSSSSSQKISF

-1282 DLSDGTSVK
+1282 ALSDGTSVN

-1347 DISTATALSSGT
+1347 DVSTATALSNGT

-1410 AAFNVSAVKTDAKSV
+1410 AAFNVSAVKADAKSV

-1484 TTRGAELTVPIKDS
+1484 ITRGAELTVPIKDS
-1498 AKLNA
+1498 AVLNA
-1503 GDRLIIK
+1503 GNRLIIK

-1557 RVRAILAELNIPAE
+1557 RVRAILAKLNIPAE

-1580 IVGHLAGLDGY
+1580 TVGHLAGLDGY
-1591 EAAGEKYTGTAPDTE
+1591 EAASEKYTGTVPDTE

-1616 LLDKFLDAMQTDG
+1616 LLDRFLDAMQTDG

-1645 KLHELMGDISE
+1645 ELHELMDDISE

-1669 LIAQAENLEEST
+1669 LIAQAEKLEEST

-1688 EKFQAAL
+1688 KAFQAAL
-1695 SNAKQILSSQE
+1695 SSAKQTLSSQE

-1715 RDNLKNEYLTLTGM
+1715 GGTLKNEYLTLTGM
-1729 KEMQGDLVIVLTQAA
+1729 KEMQGDLVIALTQAA
-1744 DGTYTLRA
+1744 DGRYTLRA
-1752 ELKNGLADV
+1752 ELKNGLADA

-1793 DNLLGSRTTQLQ
+1793 DNLLGSRTAQLQ
-1805 APNSPVVTT
+1805 VPYSPAAM
-1814 AATSSAITLRW
+1814 AATTSNAITLRW
-1825 NAPADEDN
+1825 NTPADEEN
-1833 RPAAKAMTVSL
+1833 RPAAKTMTVGL
-1844 YEGNR
+1844 YQGDK

-1856 DAAAGSMTLTSLSAN
+1856 DAAVGSITLTGLSAN

-1878 AAVSPVGRS
+1878 AAVSPVGHS
-1887 DTQVLSVSTAK
+1887 DTQSLNVSTAK
-1898 RSSGGGSSSGGGGS
+1898 TSSGS
-1912 SSSDKTGSGKT
+1912 SSSSSGSSYAVSAPSTKNGDVTVSPKNASKGDRV
-1923 ETVTKPDGTK
+1923 TVTVTPDKGYELDK
-1933 VQTETKPDG
+1933 L
-1942 TKIQTETKKDGSV
+1942 
-1955 TKTTTN
+1955 
-1961 PNGSSVTETKAA
+1961 
-1973 DGSTGTVK
+1973 TVK
-1981 TDKHGQT
+1981 DASGNKLKLTDKGNGKYT
-1988 TAETTLSSK
+1988 FTMPGSK
-1997 AIETAKRNGEPVTA
+1997 VT
-2011 PVEVEATRDS
+2011 
-2021 STAPTV
+2021 
-2027 KIELPR
+2027 
-2033 NSGDTKVEIPV
+2033 
-2044 TNVKPGT
+2044 
-2051 VAVIVHPDGTEE
+2051 
-2063 IVKNSLPTEDGIQ
+2063 
-2076 LTVNGGATVK
+2076 
-2086 IMDNSKDFIDTR
+2086 
-2098 AHWAKD
+2098 
-2104 AIDFVSARGLVN
+2104 VSAEFVEEQ
-2116 GMNAVSYAPNASTT
+2116 AAS
-2130 RAQLW
+2130 
-2135 TILARQ
+2135 I
-2141 NDADLN
+2141 
-2147 GGSTWFENAQNWAKE
+2147 
-2162 KGISD
+2162 
-2167 GANPNGTINR
+2167 
-2177 AQMVTMLWRAMGQPA
+2177 
-2192 AGGNAS
+2192 
-2198 FADVPADSYYAQAV
+2198 FADVPADAYYAKAVEWAVKKGITNGKANGLFGSNDPCTRGQIVTFLWRAAGSPTPKGTATVPADVLPGSYCYDAV
-2212 AWAIENGIT
+2212 AWALENGIT
-2221 AGVGGGRFDPN
+2221 NGLADGTFGVN
-2232 STCTRGQIATFLYRY
+2232 STCTRGQSVTFLYRAMGTAPTTVNGFTDVAAGDFY
-2247 MK
+2247 AEAVAWAVENGVTNGTTDSTFSPSNGCTRAQIVTFLFRTYNQ

>member
-1 MRKTIFQ
+1 MQKTLFR

-22 LAISPALAAD
+22 LAISPTLAAD
-32 SRPEPSAAST
+32 SRSESAAVST

-65 HIDCA
+65 RIDCA
-70 DPEVS
+70 DTEVS
-75 TVNVFLLPVNTHG
+75 TVNVFLLPVNTYG

-101 AIGDVTLDVPAGKL
+101 AIGDVTLDVSAGKL
-115 TAGSRFCVKL
+115 TAGSQFCVKL
-125 TYTKDDDVR
+125 IYTKDNDVR
-134 EVFSD
+134 EVFSE

-164 DGKARTEPFKQ
+164 DGETRTEPFKED
-175 NANSVDVQVKLDDSV
+175 AASVDAQVKLDDSV

-219 GQVTTGTVKC
+219 GQVKTGTVTC
-229 PFNTN
+229 PFNTD

-277 GFQPYTYPNITIDEE
+277 GF
-292 TLEPGATTLHISM
+292 
-305 TGDQRIFDA
+305 
-314 AAAGKIDINYTIG
+314 
-327 MYPAGD
+327 
-333 KFQIE
+333 
-338 DGSTITLVQLGKTTG
+338 
-353 SITHQEVTLSQPLK
+353 
-367 AGWRVRAVAY
+367 
-377 WDGCPELFIARSN
+377 
-390 DYQLG
+390 
-395 QADDSVLVSGTAEED
+395 
-410 IPTAAVQGTPKA
+410 
-422 GDTSVTVTLGGKI
+422 
-435 PSGAVLILRSYDAD
+435 
-449 ATKFETSDGTWVAT
+449 
-463 QTGAEAKTYVLSPAK
+463 
-478 AAMVAGRKLVA
+478 
-489 LVLSS
+489 
-494 GTVIAQSDPVIIGA
+494 
-508 AQTPGEETTV
+508 
-518 TLLES
+518 
-523 SYTTTSTQATV
+523 
-534 KVTGAEKFVGGSL
+534 
-547 FVTTGLPITENDD
+547 
-560 SRTKLGRV
+560 
-568 DFTGAGEYTVPFTL
+568 
-582 NTGDLKEGQ
+582 
-591 TVQAY
+591 
-596 LFKYDSD
+596 
-603 TEKLI
+603 
-608 YQYSDAVT
+608 
-616 VTASSGVKTPEEIL
+616 
-630 KNTTATLMKNGTVR
+630 
-644 AENFKQSEKSV
+644 
-655 DVKVTLDSSL
+655 
-665 NQCYMTIFAYSSNTT
+665 
-680 FDPDSSYNKRLWTGY
+680 
-695 VKNGQTVTCEF
+695 
-706 NQELPLYYNV
+706 
-716 IACLNVPVGED
+716 
-727 FYRPSNSQ
+727 
-735 ALEVTDDSGEG
+735 
-746 FRDYTYPDASI
+746 RDYTYPDASI
-757 VETTLDPGATK
+757 VETTLEPGATK
-768 LHINLTGD
+768 LHIRLTGD

-822 PQKNYEVTLSQP
+822 PQKNYEVTLSQS

-897 VSVQLG
+897 VTVQLG

-978 AAQTTP
+978 AAQMTP

-990 KGALAADST
+990 KGALTADST

-1076 TEANNITVGAQVPA
+1076 TEANNITVGTQVPA

-1215 RTNVWVQT
+1215 RTDVWVQT

-1229 TGTLKLYTYTGETFA
+1229 TGTLKLYIYTGETFA
-1244 ADKAKEIY
+1244 EDAAKEIY
-1252 SGTISSSSSSQKITF
+1252 SGTISSSSNSQKIIF

-1282 DLSDGTSVK
+1282 NLSDGTSVN

-1309 LVTKKVTAGMT
+1309 FVTKKVTAGMT

-1347 DISTATALSSGT
+1347 DISTATVLSSGT

-1410 AAFNVSAVKTDAKSV
+1410 AAFNVSAVKANAKSV

-1463 ELWENLTLTQRVG
+1463 ELWENLTLTKRVG

-1484 TTRGAELTVPIKDS
+1484 ATRGAELTVPIKDS

-1557 RVRAILAELNIPAE
+1557 RVRAILAELNILAE

-1580 IVGHLAGLDGY
+1580 TVGHMAGLDGY
-1591 EAAGEKYTGTAPDTE
+1591 EAAGEKYTGTVPDTE

-1645 KLHELMGDISE
+1645 ELHELMDDISE
-1656 EHDVFQALLELDR
+1656 EHDVFQALLELTGWSR
-1669 LIAQAENLEEST
+1669 RRRSWKK
-1681 YGSAPNW
+1681 APMVPP
-1688 EKFQAAL
+1688 
-1695 SNAKQILSSQE
+1695 
-1706 PTLEQLQTA
+1706 PT
-1715 RDNLKNEYLTLTGM
+1715 G
-1729 KEMQGDLVIVLTQAA
+1729 
-1744 DGTYTLRA
+1744 
-1752 ELKNGLADV
+1752 
-1761 AYQYAWSNGAQNA
+1761 
-1774 EITGVT
+1774 
-1780 AEQLHT
+1780 
-1786 LQVTVSA
+1786 
-1793 DNLLGSRTTQLQ
+1793 
-1805 APNSPVVTT
+1805 
-1814 AATSSAITLRW
+1814 
-1825 NAPADEDN
+1825 
-1833 RPAAKAMTVSL
+1833 
-1844 YEGNR
+1844 
-1849 LIKEQTA
+1849 
-1856 DAAAGSMTLTSLSAN
+1856 
-1871 TAYTLRI
+1871 
-1878 AAVSPVGRS
+1878 
-1887 DTQVLSVSTAK
+1887 
-1898 RSSGGGSSSGGGGS
+1898 
-1912 SSSDKTGSGKT
+1912 
-1923 ETVTKPDGTK
+1923 
-1933 VQTETKPDG
+1933 
-1942 TKIQTETKKDGSV
+1942 
-1955 TKTTTN
+1955 
-1961 PNGSSVTETKAA
+1961 
-1973 DGSTGTVK
+1973 
-1981 TDKHGQT
+1981 
-1988 TAETTLSSK
+1988 
-1997 AIETAKRNGEPVTA
+1997 
-2011 PVEVEATRDS
+2011 
-2021 STAPTV
+2021 
-2027 KIELPR
+2027 R
-2033 NSGDTKVEIPV
+2033 NSKR
-2044 TNVKPGT
+2044 
-2051 VAVIVHPDGTEE
+2051 
-2063 IVKNSLPTEDGIQ
+2063 L
-2076 LTVNGGATVK
+2076 
-2086 IMDNSKDFIDTR
+2086 
-2098 AHWAKD
+2098 
-2104 AIDFVSARGLVN
+2104 
-2116 GMNAVSYAPNASTT
+2116 
-2130 RAQLW
+2130 
-2135 TILARQ
+2135 
-2141 NDADLN
+2141 
-2147 GGSTWFENAQNWAKE
+2147 
-2162 KGISD
+2162 
-2167 GANPNGTINR
+2167 
-2177 AQMVTMLWRAMGQPA
+2177 
-2192 AGGNAS
+2192 
-2198 FADVPADSYYAQAV
+2198 
-2212 AWAIENGIT
+2212 
-2221 AGVGGGRFDPN
+2221 
-2232 STCTRGQIATFLYRY
+2232 
-2247 MK
+2247 

>member
-1 MRKTIFQ
+1 MQKTLFR

-22 LAISPALAAD
+22 LAISPTLAAD
-32 SRPEPSAAST
+32 SRSESAAVST

-65 HIDCA
+65 RIDCA
-70 DPEVS
+70 DTEVS
-75 TVNVFLLPVNTHG
+75 TVNVFLLPVNTYG
-88 YDEDNPIAKKWSA
+88 YDEDNPIAKKWRA
-101 AIGDVTLDVPAGKL
+101 AIGDVTLDIPAGKL
-115 TAGSRFCVKL
+115 TTGSRFCVKL
-125 TYTKDDDVR
+125 TYTKDDDVQ

-152 EIIANTSAVLLQ
+152 EIIDNTSAVLLQ
-164 DGKARTEPFKQ
+164 NGKTRTEPFKQ

-190 ESCYMTVYAYIG
+190 KSCYMTVYAYIG

-219 GQVTTGTVKC
+219 GQVKTGMVTC
-229 PFNTN
+229 PFNTD

-277 GFQPYTYPNITIDEE
+277 GFRPYTYPDITIDEK

-314 AAAGKIDINYTIG
+314 AEARKIDIHYTIG
-327 MYPAGD
+327 MYPAD
-333 KFQIE
+333 DEFQIE
-338 DGSTITLVQLGKTTG
+338 DGTTIPLVLLGKTTKP
-353 SITHQEVTLSQPLK
+353 ITHQEVTLPQSLK

-395 QADDSVLVSGTAEED
+395 QADDSVLVSGTAEEN
-410 IPTAAVQGTPKA
+410 IPTAVIQGTPKA

-435 PSGAVLILRSYDAD
+435 PSGSVLILRSYDAD
-449 ATKFETSDGTWVAT
+449 ATKFETFGGVRAAT
-463 QTGAEAKTYVLSPAK
+463 QANAEAKNYVLSPGED
-478 AAMVAGRKLVA
+478 AMVAGRKLVA
-489 LVLSS
+489 LLLS
-494 GTVIAQSDPVIIGA
+494 GGEVIAQSDPVVIA
-508 AQTPGEETTV
+508 SAQTPGEETTV

-523 SYTTTSTQATV
+523 GYTTASTQATV
-534 KVTGAEKFVGGSL
+534 KVTGAERFKGGSL
-547 FVTTGLPITENDD
+547 FVTTGWPITEGDD

-568 DFTGAGEYTVPFTL
+568 SFTSDGDYTVPFNL
-582 NTGDLKEGQ
+582 MSTGDLKEGQ
-591 TVQAY
+591 TIQAY

-644 AENFKQSEKSV
+644 TENFKQSEKSV

-695 VKNGQTVTCEF
+695 VQNGQTVTCEF

-735 ALEVTDDSGEG
+735 ALEVTDDSGSG

-757 VETTLDPGATK
+757 VETTLEPGATK
-768 LHINLTGD
+768 LHIRLTGD

-788 SLTVA
+788 SITVA
-793 VAQYP
+793 VGQYP

-822 PQKNYEVTLSQP
+822 SQKNYEVTLSQP

-848 QNESIFLPKGNDYEA
+848 QNENIFLPKGNDYEA

-876 TPEEDI
+876 TPEEDV

-934 ANRSASAAGEQTLT
+934 ANRSASAAGEQALT

-990 KGALAADST
+990 KGALTADSI
-999 QITFTVISSDP
+999 QITFAVISSDP
-1010 SITSVGT
+1010 SITTVNA
-1017 FLCPVKNG
+1017 FLCSVKKG
-1025 SVDSDHWIARQLGQ
+1025 SVDSDKWIARKLGQ
-1039 KLGDIT
+1039 KPGDIT

-1076 TEANNITVGAQVPA
+1076 TEANNITVGAQVPV

-1103 DATQATVT
+1103 DAAQATVT
-1111 VTGCDS
+1111 VTGCES

-1124 LTTGSVGTNGDADSR
+1124 LTTGRASSNDDADSR

-1201 KPEVSIATDSITAD
+1201 KSEVSIATDSITAD
-1215 RTNVWVQT
+1215 RTDIWMQA

-1252 SGTISSSSSSQKITF
+1252 SGKISSSSSSQKITF

-1282 DLSDGTSVK
+1282 TLSDGTSVN

-1336 YTIYQFTGDTL
+1336 YTIYQFTGNTL
-1347 DISTATALSSGT
+1347 DVSNATVLSSGT

-1410 AAFNVSAVKTDAKSV
+1410 AAFNVSAVKANAKSV

-1463 ELWENLTLTQRVG
+1463 ELWENLTLIQRVG

-1498 AKLNA
+1498 AVLNA

-1557 RVRAILAELNIPAE
+1557 RVRAILAELNILAE

-1580 IVGHLAGLDGY
+1580 TVGHLAGLDGY

-1645 KLHELMGDISE
+1645 KLHELMDDISE

-1669 LIAQAENLEEST
+1669 LIAQAEKLEEST

-1695 SNAKQILSSQE
+1695 SSAKQTLSSQE

-1715 RDNLKNEYLTLTGM
+1715 GGTLKNEYLTLTGM
-1729 KEMQGDLVIVLTQAA
+1729 KEMQGDLVIALTQAA
-1744 DGTYTLRA
+1744 DGRYTLRA
-1752 ELKNGLADV
+1752 ELKNGLAD
-1761 AYQYAWSNGAQNA
+1761 ATYQYAWSNGVQSA

-1780 AEQLHT
+1780 EAQLHT

-1793 DNLLGSRTTQLQ
+1793 DNLLGSRTAQLQ
-1805 APNSPVVTT
+1805 VPYSPAAM
-1814 AATSSAITLRW
+1814 AATTSNAITLRW
-1825 NAPADEDN
+1825 NTPADEEN
-1833 RPAAKAMTVSL
+1833 RPAAKTMTVGL
-1844 YEGNR
+1844 YQGDK

-1856 DAAAGSMTLTSLSAN
+1856 DAATGSITLTGLSAN

-1887 DTQVLSVSTAK
+1887 DTQVLGVSTAK
-1898 RSSGGGSSSGGGGS
+1898 RSSGGSSSSGSSGS
-1912 SSSDKTGSGKT
+1912 SYAVSVPSAKNGDVTVSPKNASKGDRV
-1923 ETVTKPDGTK
+1923 TVTVKPDSGYE
-1933 VQTETKPDG
+1933 V
-1942 TKIQTETKKDGSV
+1942 GSV
-1955 TKTTTN
+1955 TVLDSKGN
-1961 PNGSSVTETKAA
+1961 ALKL
-1973 DGSTGTVK
+1973 
-1981 TDKHGQT
+1981 TDKGDGKYT
-1988 TAETTLSSK
+1988 FTMPSGK
-1997 AIETAKRNGEPVTA
+1997 
-2011 PVEVEATRDS
+2011 VEVKATF
-2021 STAPTV
+2021 V
-2027 KIELPR
+2027 KAGETSP
-2033 NSGDTKVEIPV
+2033 
-2044 TNVKPGT
+2044 
-2051 VAVIVHPDGTEE
+2051 
-2063 IVKNSLPTEDGIQ
+2063 
-2076 LTVNGGATVK
+2076 
-2086 IMDNSKDFIDTR
+2086 
-2098 AHWAKD
+2098 
-2104 AIDFVSARGLVN
+2104 FV
-2116 GMNAVSYAPNASTT
+2116 
-2130 RAQLW
+2130 
-2135 TILARQ
+2135 
-2141 NDADLN
+2141 
-2147 GGSTWFENAQNWAKE
+2147 
-2162 KGISD
+2162 
-2167 GANPNGTINR
+2167 
-2177 AQMVTMLWRAMGQPA
+2177 
-2192 AGGNAS
+2192 
-2198 FADVPADSYYAQAV
+2198 DVPADSYYFDAVKWAQKLGITNGKANGLFGSNDSCTRGQIVTFLWRAAGSPAPKGEAAVLTDVIPGSYCYDAV
-2212 AWAIENGIT
+2212 AWALENGIT
-2221 AGVGGGRFDPN
+2221 NGLADGTFGVN
-2232 STCTRGQIATFLYRY
+2232 STCTRGQSVTFLYRALGTAPTTVNGFTDVAAGDFY
-2247 MK
+2247 AEAVAWAVENGVTNGTTDSTFSPSNGCTRAQIVTFLFRTYNQ

>member
-1 MRKTIFQ
+1 MQKTLFR

-22 LAISPALAAD
+22 LAISPTLAAD
-32 SRPEPSAAST
+32 SRSESAAVST

-65 HIDCA
+65 RIDCA
-70 DPEVS
+70 DTEVS
-75 TVNVFLLPVNTHG
+75 TVNVFLLPVNTYG

-101 AIGDVTLDVPAGKL
+101 AIGDVTLDVSAGKL
-115 TAGSRFCVKL
+115 TAGSQFCVKL
-125 TYTKDDDVR
+125 IYTKDNDVR
-134 EVFSD
+134 EVFSE

-164 DGKARTEPFKQ
+164 DGETRTEPFKED
-175 NANSVDVQVKLDDSV
+175 AASVDAQVKLDDSV

-219 GQVTTGTVKC
+219 GQVKTGTVTC
-229 PFNTN
+229 PFNTD

-277 GFQPYTYPNITIDEE
+277 
-292 TLEPGATTLHISM
+292 
-305 TGDQRIFDA
+305 
-314 AAAGKIDINYTIG
+314 
-327 MYPAGD
+327 
-333 KFQIE
+333 
-338 DGSTITLVQLGKTTG
+338 
-353 SITHQEVTLSQPLK
+353 
-367 AGWRVRAVAY
+367 
-377 WDGCPELFIARSN
+377 
-390 DYQLG
+390 
-395 QADDSVLVSGTAEED
+395 
-410 IPTAAVQGTPKA
+410 
-422 GDTSVTVTLGGKI
+422 
-435 PSGAVLILRSYDAD
+435 
-449 ATKFETSDGTWVAT
+449 
-463 QTGAEAKTYVLSPAK
+463 
-478 AAMVAGRKLVA
+478 
-489 LVLSS
+489 
-494 GTVIAQSDPVIIGA
+494 
-508 AQTPGEETTV
+508 
-518 TLLES
+518 
-523 SYTTTSTQATV
+523 
-534 KVTGAEKFVGGSL
+534 
-547 FVTTGLPITENDD
+547 
-560 SRTKLGRV
+560 
-568 DFTGAGEYTVPFTL
+568 
-582 NTGDLKEGQ
+582 
-591 TVQAY
+591 
-596 LFKYDSD
+596 
-603 TEKLI
+603 
-608 YQYSDAVT
+608 
-616 VTASSGVKTPEEIL
+616 
-630 KNTTATLMKNGTVR
+630 
-644 AENFKQSEKSV
+644 
-655 DVKVTLDSSL
+655 
-665 NQCYMTIFAYSSNTT
+665 
-680 FDPDSSYNKRLWTGY
+680 
-695 VKNGQTVTCEF
+695 
-706 NQELPLYYNV
+706 
-716 IACLNVPVGED
+716 
-727 FYRPSNSQ
+727 
-735 ALEVTDDSGEG
+735 G

-822 PQKNYEVTLSQP
+822 PQKNYEVTLSQS

-897 VSVQLG
+897 VTVQLG

-978 AAQTTP
+978 AAQMTP

-990 KGALAADST
+990 KGALTADST

-1076 TEANNITVGAQVPA
+1076 TEANNITVGTQVPA

-1117 FRGGYLI
+1117 FRDGYLI

-1139 NRLGSVTF
+1139 NRLGNVTF
-1147 TGPGTYTVPF
+1147 AGPGTYTVPF

-1215 RTNVWVQT
+1215 RTDVWVQT

-1229 TGTLKLYTYTGETFA
+1229 TGTLKLYIYTGETFA
-1244 ADKAKEIY
+1244 EDAAKEIY
-1252 SGTISSSSSSQKITF
+1252 SGTISSSSNSQKIIF

-1282 DLSDGTSVK
+1282 NLSDGTSVN

-1309 LVTKKVTAGMT
+1309 FVTKKVTAGMT

-1347 DISTATALSSGT
+1347 DISTATVLSSGT

-1410 AAFNVSAVKTDAKSV
+1410 AAFNVSAVKANAKSV

-1434 YVAMGTDFYCD
+1434 YVAMGKDFYCD

-1463 ELWENLTLTQRVG
+1463 ELWENLTLTKRVG

-1484 TTRGAELTVPIKDS
+1484 ATRGAELTVPIKDS

-1557 RVRAILAELNIPAE
+1557 RVRAILAELNILAE

-1580 IVGHLAGLDGY
+1580 TVGHMAGLDGY
-1591 EAAGEKYTGTAPDTE
+1591 EAAGEKYTGTVP
-1606 FMLLCNLPEA
+1606 
-1616 LLDKFLDAMQTDG
+1616 G
-1629 LRIDHKA
+1629 
-1636 VVTAYNRDM
+1636 
-1645 KLHELMGDISE
+1645 
-1656 EHDVFQALLELDR
+1656 
-1669 LIAQAENLEEST
+1669 
-1681 YGSAPNW
+1681 YG
-1688 EKFQAAL
+1688 
-1695 SNAKQILSSQE
+1695 
-1706 PTLEQLQTA
+1706 
-1715 RDNLKNEYLTLTGM
+1715 
-1729 KEMQGDLVIVLTQAA
+1729 V
-1744 DGTYTLRA
+1744 
-1752 ELKNGLADV
+1752 
-1761 AYQYAWSNGAQNA
+1761 
-1774 EITGVT
+1774 
-1780 AEQLHT
+1780 H
-1786 LQVTVSA
+1786 
-1793 DNLLGSRTTQLQ
+1793 
-1805 APNSPVVTT
+1805 
-1814 AATSSAITLRW
+1814 
-1825 NAPADEDN
+1825 
-1833 RPAAKAMTVSL
+1833 
-1844 YEGNR
+1844 
-1849 LIKEQTA
+1849 
-1856 DAAAGSMTLTSLSAN
+1856 
-1871 TAYTLRI
+1871 
-1878 AAVSPVGRS
+1878 AAV
-1887 DTQVLSVSTAK
+1887 Q
-1898 RSSGGGSSSGGGGS
+1898 SSGG
-1912 SSSDKTGSGKT
+1912 
-1923 ETVTKPDGTK
+1923 
-1933 VQTETKPDG
+1933 
-1942 TKIQTETKKDGSV
+1942 
-1955 TKTTTN
+1955 
-1961 PNGSSVTETKAA
+1961 
-1973 DGSTGTVK
+1973 
-1981 TDKHGQT
+1981 
-1988 TAETTLSSK
+1988 
-1997 AIETAKRNGEPVTA
+1997 
-2011 PVEVEATRDS
+2011 
-2021 STAPTV
+2021 
-2027 KIELPR
+2027 
-2033 NSGDTKVEIPV
+2033 
-2044 TNVKPGT
+2044 
-2051 VAVIVHPDGTEE
+2051 
-2063 IVKNSLPTEDGIQ
+2063 
-2076 LTVNGGATVK
+2076 
-2086 IMDNSKDFIDTR
+2086 
-2098 AHWAKD
+2098 
-2104 AIDFVSARGLVN
+2104 SAG
-2116 GMNAVSYAPNASTT
+2116 
-2130 RAQLW
+2130 
-2135 TILARQ
+2135 
-2141 NDADLN
+2141 
-2147 GGSTWFENAQNWAKE
+2147 
-2162 KGISD
+2162 
-2167 GANPNGTINR
+2167 
-2177 AQMVTMLWRAMGQPA
+2177 
-2192 AGGNAS
+2192 
-2198 FADVPADSYYAQAV
+2198 
-2212 AWAIENGIT
+2212 
-2221 AGVGGGRFDPN
+2221 
-2232 STCTRGQIATFLYRY
+2232 
-2247 MK
+2247 

>member
-32 SRPEPSAAST
+32 SRPEPSAAGT

-139 YFTVAASGEKTRA
+139 YFTVAAAGEKTRA

-175 NANSVDVQVKLDDSV
+175 NANSVDVQVKLDNSV

-277 GFQPYTYPNITIDEE
+277 GFQPYAYPDITIDET

-314 AAAGKIDINYTIG
+314 AVAEKIDINYTIG

-333 KFQIE
+333 EFQIE
-338 DGSTITLVQLGKTTG
+338 DGSTIPLVQLGKTTG

-395 QADDSVLVSGTAEED
+395 QEDDSVLVSGTAEEN

-422 GDTSVTVTLGGKI
+422 GDTSVTVQLGGKI

-489 LVLSS
+489 LLLSS

-644 AENFKQSEKSV
+644 TENFKQSEKSV

-897 VSVQLG
+897 VTVQLG

-934 ANRSASAAGEQTLT
+934 SNRSASAAGEQTLT

-1025 SVDSDHWIARQLGQ
+1025 SVDSDHWIARQLEQ

-1117 FRGGYLI
+1117 FQGGYLI

-1252 SGTISSSSSSQKITF
+1252 SGTISSSSNSQKITF

-1463 ELWENLTLTQRVG
+1463 ELWENLPLTQRVG

-1656 EHDVFQALLELDR
+1656 EHDVFQALLKLDR

-1833 RPAAKAMTVSL
+1833 RPAAKAMTVRL

-1887 DTQVLSVSTAK
+1887 DTQVLGVSTAK

-1942 TKIQTETKKDGSV
+1942 TKIQTVTGKDGS
-1955 TKTTTN
+1955 T
-1961 PNGSSVTETKAA
+1961 A
-1973 DGSTGTVK
+1973 TVK
-1981 TDKHGQT
+1981 TDKNGQT
-1988 TAETTLSSK
+1988 TAETKLSAK
-1997 AIETAKRNGEPVTA
+1997 AVEDAKRSGEAVKA
-2011 PVEVEATRDS
+2011 PVEVKATKDS

-2027 KIELPR
+2027 KVELPR
-2033 NSGDTKVEIPV
+2033 NSGETKVEIPV
-2044 TNVKPGT
+2044 SNVKPGT
-2051 VAVIVHPDGTEE
+2051 VAILVHADGTEE
-2063 IVKNSLPTEDGIQ
+2063 IVKTSLPTADGIQ
-2076 LTVNGGATVK
+2076 LTVNGSATVK
-2086 IMDNSKDFIDTR
+2086 IMDNSKDFADTR
-2098 AHWAKD
+2098 NHWAKD

-2147 GGSTWFENAQNWAKE
+2147 GGNTWFENAQNWAKE

-2167 GANPNGTINR
+2167 GVNPNGTINR

-2192 AGGNAS
+2192 AASGAS

-2221 AGVGGGRFDPN
+2221 AGVGGSKFDPN
-2232 STCTRGQIATFLYRY
+2232 ATCTRAQIATFLYRY

>member
-1 MRKTIFQ
+1 MQKTLFR

-22 LAISPALAAD
+22 LAISPTLAAD
-32 SRPEPSAAST
+32 SRSESAAVST

-65 HIDCA
+65 RIDCA
-70 DPEVS
+70 DTEVS
-75 TVNVFLLPVNTHG
+75 TVNVFLLPVNTYG

-101 AIGDVTLDVPAGKL
+101 AIGDVTLDVSAGKL
-115 TAGSRFCVKL
+115 TAGSQFCVKL
-125 TYTKDDDVR
+125 IYTKDNDVR
-134 EVFSD
+134 EVFSE

-164 DGKARTEPFKQ
+164 DGETRTEPFKED
-175 NANSVDVQVKLDDSV
+175 AASVDAQVKLDDSV

-219 GQVTTGTVKC
+219 GQVKTGTVTC
-229 PFNTN
+229 PFNTD

-277 GFQPYTYPNITIDEE
+277 GFRPYTYPDITIDEK

-314 AAAGKIDINYTIG
+314 AVAKKIDINYTIG

-333 KFQIE
+333 EFQIE

-353 SITHQEVTLSQPLK
+353 SITHQEVTLTQPLK

-395 QADDSVLVSGTAEED
+395 QA
-410 IPTAAVQGTPKA
+410 
-422 GDTSVTVTLGGKI
+422 
-435 PSGAVLILRSYDAD
+435 
-449 ATKFETSDGTWVAT
+449 
-463 QTGAEAKTYVLSPAK
+463 
-478 AAMVAGRKLVA
+478 
-489 LVLSS
+489 
-494 GTVIAQSDPVIIGA
+494 
-508 AQTPGEETTV
+508 
-518 TLLES
+518 
-523 SYTTTSTQATV
+523 
-534 KVTGAEKFVGGSL
+534 
-547 FVTTGLPITENDD
+547 
-560 SRTKLGRV
+560 
-568 DFTGAGEYTVPFTL
+568 
-582 NTGDLKEGQ
+582 
-591 TVQAY
+591 
-596 LFKYDSD
+596 
-603 TEKLI
+603 
-608 YQYSDAVT
+608 
-616 VTASSGVKTPEEIL
+616 
-630 KNTTATLMKNGTVR
+630 
-644 AENFKQSEKSV
+644 
-655 DVKVTLDSSL
+655 
-665 NQCYMTIFAYSSNTT
+665 
-680 FDPDSSYNKRLWTGY
+680 
-695 VKNGQTVTCEF
+695 
-706 NQELPLYYNV
+706 
-716 IACLNVPVGED
+716 
-727 FYRPSNSQ
+727 
-735 ALEVTDDSGEG
+735 
-746 FRDYTYPDASI
+746 
-757 VETTLDPGATK
+757 
-768 LHINLTGD
+768 
-776 ERLFQA
+776 
-782 AKEGKT
+782 
-788 SLTVA
+788 
-793 VAQYP
+793 
-798 NDGTTFDFEGEKQ
+798 
-811 ISLASNLIFTE
+811 
-822 PQKNYEVTLSQP
+822 
-834 LKAGW
+834 
-839 RVRAVVYWQ
+839 
-848 QNESIFLPKGNDYEA
+848 
-863 MFQRPDDSVLVSG
+863 DDSVLVSG

-911 IVLKKYDAGTAD
+911 IVLKKYPAGTTD
-923 ADCVLSGGTFL
+923 ENCVLSDGAFL
-934 ANRSASAAGEQTLT
+934 ANGSASTAGEQTLT

-978 AAQTTP
+978 AAQMTP

-990 KGALAADST
+990 KGALTADST

-1076 TEANNITVGAQVPA
+1076 TEANNITVGTQVPA

-1215 RTNVWVQT
+1215 RTDVWVQT

-1244 ADKAKEIY
+1244 EDAAKEIY
-1252 SGTISSSSSSQKITF
+1252 SGKISSSSSSQKISF

-1282 DLSDGTSVK
+1282 TLSDGTSVN
-1291 STAKTVQ
+1291 STAKAVQ

-1320 KLYAAMTI
+1320 KLYASMTI

-1410 AAFNVSAVKTDAKSV
+1410 AAFNVSAVKADAKSV

-1484 TTRGAELTVPIKDS
+1484 ITRGAELTVPIKDS
-1498 AKLNA
+1498 AVLNA
-1503 GDRLIIK
+1503 GNRLIIK

-1546 YNLGEDTSRGA
+1546 NNLGEDTSRGA
-1557 RVRAILAELNIPAE
+1557 RVRAILAKLNIPAE

-1580 IVGHLAGLDGY
+1580 TVGHLAGLDGY
-1591 EAAGEKYTGTAPDTE
+1591 EAASEKYTGTVPDTE

-1669 LIAQAENLEEST
+1669 LIAQAEKLEEST

-1695 SNAKQILSSQE
+1695 SSAKQTLSSQE

-1715 RDNLKNEYLTLTGM
+1715 GGTLKNEYLTLTGM

-1752 ELKNGLADV
+1752 ELKNGLAD
-1761 AYQYAWSNGAQNA
+1761 ATYQYAWSNGAQNA

-1793 DNLLGSRTTQLQ
+1793 DNLLGSRTAQLQ
-1805 APNSPVVTT
+1805 VPYSPAAM
-1814 AATSSAITLRW
+1814 AATTSNAITLRW
-1825 NAPADEDN
+1825 NTPADEEN
-1833 RPAAKAMTVSL
+1833 RPAAKTMTVGL
-1844 YEGNR
+1844 YQGDK

-1856 DAAAGSMTLTSLSAN
+1856 DAATGSITLTGLSAN

-1878 AAVSPVGRS
+1878 AAVSPVGHS
-1887 DTQVLSVSTAK
+1887 DTQVLGVSTAK
-1898 RSSGGGSSSGGGGS
+1898 RPSGGS
-1912 SSSDKTGSGKT
+1912 SSSGSSGSSYAVSVPSAKNGDVT
-1923 ETVTKPDGTK
+1923 VSPKNASKGDRVTVTIKPDSGYE
-1933 VQTETKPDG
+1933 V
-1942 TKIQTETKKDGSV
+1942 GSV
-1955 TKTTTN
+1955 TVLDSKGNELKLTDKGDGKYTFTMPGGKVEVKATFVKAGETSPFVDVPTDSYYFDAVKWAQKLGITN
-1961 PNGSSVTETKAA
+1961 GKANALFGSSDPCTRGQIVT
-1973 DGSTGTVK
+1973 
-1981 TDKHGQT
+1981 
-1988 TAETTLSSK
+1988 
-1997 AIETAKRNGEPVTA
+1997 
-2011 PVEVEATRDS
+2011 
-2021 STAPTV
+2021 
-2027 KIELPR
+2027 
-2033 NSGDTKVEIPV
+2033 
-2044 TNVKPGT
+2044 
-2051 VAVIVHPDGTEE
+2051 
-2063 IVKNSLPTEDGIQ
+2063 
-2076 LTVNGGATVK
+2076 
-2086 IMDNSKDFIDTR
+2086 F
-2098 AHWAKD
+2098 
-2104 AIDFVSARGLVN
+2104 
-2116 GMNAVSYAPNASTT
+2116 
-2130 RAQLW
+2130 
-2135 TILARQ
+2135 
-2141 NDADLN
+2141 
-2147 GGSTWFENAQNWAKE
+2147 
-2162 KGISD
+2162 
-2167 GANPNGTINR
+2167 
-2177 AQMVTMLWRAMGQPA
+2177 LWRAAGSPA
-2192 AGGNAS
+2192 PKGTAK
-2198 FADVPADSYYAQAV
+2198 VPADVLPGSYCYDAV
-2212 AWAIENGIT
+2212 AWAIENGVT
-2221 AGVGGGRFDPN
+2221 NGFADGTFGVN
-2232 STCTRGQIATFLYRY
+2232 NTCTRGQSVTFLYRTMGTAPTTVNGFTDVAAGDFY
-2247 MK
+2247 AEAVAWAVENGVTNGTTDSTFSPSNGCTRAQIVTFLFRTYNQ

>member
-32 SRPEPSAAST
+32 SRPEPSAAGT

-139 YFTVAASGEKTRA
+139 YFTVAAAGEKTRA

-175 NANSVDVQVKLDDSV
+175 NANSVDVQVKLDNSV

-277 GFQPYTYPNITIDEE
+277 GFQPYAYPDITIDET

-314 AAAGKIDINYTIG
+314 AVAEKIDINYTIG

-333 KFQIE
+333 EFQIE

-395 QADDSVLVSGTAEED
+395 QEDDSVLVSGTAEEN

-422 GDTSVTVTLGGKI
+422 GDTSVTVQLGGKI

-489 LVLSS
+489 LLLSS

-644 AENFKQSEKSV
+644 TENFKQSEKSV

-897 VSVQLG
+897 VTVQLG

-934 ANRSASAAGEQTLT
+934 SNRSASAAGEQTLT

-966 GQLAKS
+966 GQLAKF

-1025 SVDSDHWIARQLGQ
+1025 SVDSDHWIARQLEQ

-1117 FRGGYLI
+1117 FQGGYLI

-1252 SGTISSSSSSQKITF
+1252 SGTISSSSNSQKITF

-1463 ELWENLTLTQRVG
+1463 ELWENLPLTQRVG

-1656 EHDVFQALLELDR
+1656 EHDVFQALLKLDR

-1833 RPAAKAMTVSL
+1833 RPAAKAMTVRL

-1887 DTQVLSVSTAK
+1887 DTQVLGVSTAK

-1942 TKIQTETKKDGSV
+1942 TKIQTVTGKDGS
-1955 TKTTTN
+1955 T
-1961 PNGSSVTETKAA
+1961 A
-1973 DGSTGTVK
+1973 TVK
-1981 TDKHGQT
+1981 TDKNGQT
-1988 TAETTLSSK
+1988 TAETKLSAK
-1997 AIETAKRNGEPVTA
+1997 AVEDAKRSGEAVKA
-2011 PVEVEATRDS
+2011 PVEVKATKDS

-2027 KIELPR
+2027 KVELPR
-2033 NSGDTKVEIPV
+2033 NSGETKVEIPV
-2044 TNVKPGT
+2044 SNVKPGT
-2051 VAVIVHPDGTEE
+2051 VAILVHADGTEE
-2063 IVKNSLPTEDGIQ
+2063 IVKTSLPTADGIQ
-2076 LTVNGGATVK
+2076 LTVNGSATVK
-2086 IMDNSKDFIDTR
+2086 IMDNSKDFADTR
-2098 AHWAKD
+2098 NHWAKD

-2147 GGSTWFENAQNWAKE
+2147 GGNTWFENAQNWAKE

-2167 GANPNGTINR
+2167 GVNPNGTINR

-2192 AGGNAS
+2192 AASGAS

-2221 AGVGGGRFDPN
+2221 AGVGGSKFDPN
-2232 STCTRGQIATFLYRY
+2232 ATCTRAQIATFLYRY